1 MKTKFRVFTA
11 LLLAL
16 MVLVSVLPLQAAAE
30 IGQSGTATRAEAENT
45 AEAALSVKPM
55 LTPSYTP
62 SASYR
67 SGKYYTQLCNVSIT
81 GNQRTDLVNVARSQL
96 GYHEGD
102 SIEDLNG
109 TGSGSGNY
117 SEYGYWFGTQV
128 KGNTYGH
135 YYAWCAMF
143 VSWCARQAGIPTS
156 VISNAAYAH
165 ADGSNSSG
173 GYSYFHVDY
182 KSPTEYTPQE
192 GDLIF
197 FDKASQAGEW
207 DHVGIVIGVSNGQ
220 VYTIEGNASNAVISG
235 SYPLTDAEIQ
245 CYGLPKYVNGEPDG
259 GTLSNTEVINQKID
273 YLNNNISYFTTTSS
287 ACGTYESNHMCD
299 KCLNTYVVASSW
311 FRNIFGSVSVNNFP
325 EVYDSNGSCYRAGY
339 SCYGFANF
347 AEWYI
352 FKSSNSSSVNVN
364 KIGSYS
370 FNYSNMSRYAQP
382 GDLISFD
389 THYAIFISADSSNG
403 IYVLDSNWAW
413 SSYGQC
419 RVSKHYIPYSNYNTA
434 TINRS
439 TNAPSISPDPTTP
452 PDVENGN
459 WQYRVTGS
467 AGLNV
472 RSGPSTDYPVLTAI
486 PKGTIVTVT
495 QRTSTNW
502 GKMTY
507 NGTTGWGCLD
517 YCELVTSNPTPT
529 PTPTPTP
536 APSGGVQDL
545 TNPKNPNK
553 YSTPPSGTYLNVGDS
568 GTYVRWLQACLNQCG
583 YSCDVDGQF
592 GYGTAEAL
600 KSFQRK
606 YGLTVDGGFGPECR
620 TKIIAVLTVATPNI
634 SVANVENGKKVTI
647 TSGNGAT
654 IFYTTNGSNPTESST
669 KYTGAF
675 TLYGSAT
682 VKAVAMQNC
691 RFNSGVKSTQVT
703 VTRPGKPTISAVCVA
718 QRVWIGWT
726 PTSNTN
732 HYDVRIYR
740 KGSQTEMIC
749 DRGVMNTYAAYDL
762 PAGEYYANVAACTP
776 GGVLYTFSDETDCFT
791 VTDISDNDYQP
802 IATVTS
808 GNHRYTLYEGRMGS
822 WQEAKEFCERQ
833 GGHLVTIT
841 SSEEQQTVKSLL
853 LQYSS
858 DASCWLGC
866 NRLSNGSWA
875 WITDEFFNYT
885 NWRSG
890 EPNNSSNNENYG
902 MAVGDSN
909 AQWND
914 VPMVTNSYNMCVV
927 LEEEIV
933 YHTVTFKDWN
943 GTVLKTEQVQYGGA
957 ATAPANP
964 TRTGYTFTGW
974 DKAFTNVTA
983 DLVVTAQYSANTYTV
998 TFKDWNGTVLKTQQ
1012 VQYGGAATA
1021 PANPTR
1027 TGYTFTGWDK
1037 AFTNVTANLVVTAQ
1051 YVQNEPVSTPV
1062 PSDAPQIVVESK
1074 TTSAGSTVAVN
1085 ISIANNPG
1093 IVSMTLHVNFD
1104 SRLELVSVQDTGLL
1118 PGKVHSTVMLN
1129 PYTLAWENDSA
1140 TQNYTVNGTL
1150 VTLTFNVPENL
1161 EEGDYAVSVSYDSE
1175 GYEIYDFN
1183 AEPVDFAV
1191 VNGKISVTD
1200 IIYGDVNGDGKVNNL
1215 DRLILTRYLANWP
1228 DYPASRIKPGAD
1240 TNADGKINNLD
1251 RLILTRHLA
1260 NWPDYATLPWSSGKS
1275 NASVVGAESGTKD
1288 NEPKIIVN
1296 GVEAAPGDTVS
1307 VGIEIANNPGIIS
1320 MTLDVAFDPALTLLR
1335 VEDTGLL
1342 PGTVPC
1348 TVMQN
1353 PFTLVWTNDSASENF
1368 YVNGTLTYF
1377 VFKVADNA
1385 EPGAY
1390 NITVT
1395 YNLDEYDIYDCNA
1408 EPVEFAVQ
1416 NGAVTVAAAQPEM
1429 HTVTFKDWDGTVLK
1443 TQEVQYGGNAEA
1455 PADPTRTGYTFTG
1468 WDKAFTNITSDLV
1481 VTAQYDINTYTVTF
1495 KDWDGTVLKTQE
1507 VQYGG
1512 DAEAPADPTR
1522 VGYTFTG
1529 WDKEFTNITADL
1541 VVTAQYEINTY
1552 TVTFKDWDG
1561 TVLKTQEVQ
1570 YGGDAEAPADPTR
1583 VGYTFTGWDKEFT
1596 NIMADLVVT
1605 AQYEINTYTVTFKDW
1620 DGTVLKTQEVQYGG
1634 AATAPANPTRTG
1646 YTFTGWDKAFTNIMA
1661 DLVVTAQYE
1670 INTYTV
1676 TFKDWDGTVLKTQ
1689 EVQYGGDAEAPA
1701 DPTRVG
1707 YTFTGWD
1714 KAFTNIMADLVV
1726 TAQYEINT
1734 YTVTFKDWDGTEL
1747 KTQEVQYGGDA
1758 EAPADPTRTGYTFTG
1773 WDKAFTNITAD
1784 LVVTAQYEIN
1794 TYTVTFK
1801 DWDGT
1806 VLKTQEVQHGGN
1818 AEAPADPT
1826 RVGYTFTGWDKA
1838 FTNITADLV
1847 VTAQY
1852 EMLGDVDDDGNVSMA
1867 DALTILRMA
1876 MDILPVENQQIAD
1889 VDGDGFIT
1897 SMDAL
1902 LALRFAMHIEQ

>member
-67 SGKYYTQLCNVSIT
+67 SGKYYTQLCNVSLT

-102 SIEDLNG
+102 NTSQLHGES
-109 TGSGSGNY
+109 SGSRNY
-117 SEYGYWFGTQV
+117 TEYGYWYGTQV
-128 KGNTYGH
+128 QGNSGGS
-135 YYAWCAMF
+135 YYAWCAYF
-143 VSWCARQAGIPTS
+143 ISWCARQAGIPTS
-156 VISNAAYAH
+156 IISNASYAC
-165 ADGSNSSG
+165 AGSDNGDFKNLDYYARGSYTPKVGDLVFFCWEGNSSC
-173 GYSYFHVDY
+173 
-182 KSPTEYTPQE
+182 
-192 GDLIF
+192 
-197 FDKASQAGEW
+197 W
-207 DHVGIVIGVSNGQ
+207 DHVEIVIGV
-220 VYTIEGNASNAVISG
+220 
-235 SYPLTDAEIQ
+235 
-245 CYGLPKYVNGEPDG
+245 
-259 GTLSNTEVINQKID
+259 
-273 YLNNNISYFTTTSS
+273 
-287 ACGTYESNHMCD
+287 
-299 KCLNTYVVASSW
+299 
-311 FRNIFGSVSVNNFP
+311 
-325 EVYDSNGSCYRAGY
+325 
-339 SCYGFANF
+339 
-347 AEWYI
+347 
-352 FKSSNSSSVNVN
+352 
-364 KIGSYS
+364 
-370 FNYSNMSRYAQP
+370 
-382 GDLISFD
+382 
-389 THYAIFISADSSNG
+389 DSSN
-403 IYVLDSNWAW
+403 V
-413 SSYGQC
+413 
-419 RVSKHYIPYSNYNTA
+419 
-434 TINRS
+434 
-439 TNAPSISPDPTTP
+439 TTLG
-452 PDVENGN
+452 GN
-459 WQYRVTGS
+459 
-467 AGLNV
+467 
-472 RSGPSTDYPVLTAI
+472 
-486 PKGTIVTVT
+486 
-495 QRTSTNW
+495 TSTNNVKKRSW
-502 GKMTY
+502 NLSNSYIRGYGVPKYTSKLDAPY
-507 NGTTGWGCLD
+507 VYSIATGPW
-517 YCELVTSNPTPT
+517 
-529 PTPTPTP
+529 
-536 APSGGVQDL
+536 
-545 TNPKNPNK
+545 K
-553 YSTPPSGTYLNVGDS
+553 
-568 GTYVRWLQACLNQCG
+568 TYVEW
-583 YSCDVDGQF
+583 YPV
-592 GYGTAEAL
+592 
-600 KSFQRK
+600 K
-606 YGLTVDGGFGPECR
+606 
-620 TKIIAVLTVATPNI
+620 
-634 SVANVENGKKVTI
+634 
-647 TSGNGAT
+647 GAT
-654 IFYTTNGSNPTESST
+654 SYELRIYAANDTANPVN
-669 KYTGAF
+669 
-675 TLYGSAT
+675 T
-682 VKAVAMQNC
+682 VKSITN
-691 RFNSGVKSTQVT
+691 T
-703 VTRPGKPTISAVCVA
+703 VYGIKLSP
-718 QRVWIGWT
+718 
-726 PTSNTN
+726 
-732 HYDVRIYR
+732 
-740 KGSQTEMIC
+740 
-749 DRGVMNTYAAYDL
+749 
-762 PAGEYYANVAACTP
+762 GEYYTSVTAVNPNYSPT
-776 GGVLYTFSDETDCFT
+776 YTTGPMSPKFT
-791 VTDISDNDYQP
+791 VPSTNDRDP
-802 IATVTS
+802 
-808 GNHRYTLYEGRMGS
+808 LYPKASTFYNGHLYILYDVQTGCWDQANEMCNT
-822 WQEAKEFCERQ
+822 W
-833 GGHLVTIT
+833 GGHLVTINSAQEQAVVYELAKK
-841 SSEEQQTVKSLL
+841 SSKSYCKIGAKANASRQWSWVTGENFSYANWKSGQPDNYNGMEFYAEMDIKAGGTWDDCANVRYGDVCFIVEHEMNETPIKTYSVDNKVKYAVFDKAMPWEDAKNYCEQ
-853 LQYSS
+853 
-858 DASCWLGC
+858 LGGHLATIS
-866 NRLSNGSWA
+866 NKAEQDIIAGLIVNGSRDAYSIGATKRGLDNWS
-875 WITDEFFNYT
+875 WIDGKEFSYT
-885 NWRSG
+885 NWDDGYPVNPYGEGYYIHMVKSG
-890 EPNNSSNNENYG
+890 KWHDIYNITHYGFVCEFELPYTLTINYLYENGSTAAPSYTARVNYG
-902 MAVGDSN
+902 DTYSVTSPNVQGHSPSRQIVSGTMGATNMSV
-909 AQWND
+909 D
-914 VPMVTNSYNMCVV
+914 V
-927 LEEEIV
+927 V
-933 YHTVTFKDWN
+933 YSANTYTVTFKDWN
-943 GTVLKTEQVQYGGA
+943 GTVLKTQQVQYGGA

-983 DLVVTAQYSANTYTV
+983 NLVVTAQYSINTYTV

-1062 PSDAPQIVVESK
+1062 PSDVPQIVVESK

-1443 TQEVQYGGNAEA
+1443 TQEVQH
-1455 PADPTRTGYTFTG
+1455 
-1468 WDKAFTNITSDLV
+1468 
-1481 VTAQYDINTYTVTF
+1481 
-1495 KDWDGTVLKTQE
+1495 
-1507 VQYGG
+1507 GG

-1522 VGYTFTG
+1522 V
-1529 WDKEFTNITADL
+1529 
-1541 VVTAQYEINTY
+1541 
-1552 TVTFKDWDG
+1552 
-1561 TVLKTQEVQ
+1561 
-1570 YGGDAEAPADPTR
+1570 
-1583 VGYTFTGWDKEFT
+1583 
-1596 NIMADLVVT
+1596 
-1605 AQYEINTYTVTFKDW
+1605 
-1620 DGTVLKTQEVQYGG
+1620 
-1634 AATAPANPTRTG
+1634 G

-1714 KAFTNIMADLVV
+1714 KAFTNI
-1726 TAQYEINT
+1726 
-1734 YTVTFKDWDGTEL
+1734 
-1747 KTQEVQYGGDA
+1747 
-1758 EAPADPTRTGYTFTG
+1758 
-1773 WDKAFTNITAD
+1773 TAD
-1784 LVVTAQYEIN
+1784 LVVTAQYSIN

-1806 VLKTQEVQHGGN
+1806 VLKTQEVQHGGD

-1852 EMLGDVDDDGNVSMA
+1852 EMLGDVDGDGNVSMA

>member
-67 SGKYYTQLCNVSIT
+67 SGKYYTQLCNVSLT

-273 YLNNNISYFTTTSS
+273 YLDSKISYFTTTGA
-287 ACGTYESNHMCD
+287 ACGTYESGHHCD
-299 KCLNTYVVASSW
+299 KCLNTNVVASSW
-311 FRNIFGSVSVNNFP
+311 FRNLFGSVSVNNFP
-325 EVYDSNGSCYRAGY
+325 EVYDSDGSCWSAGW

-419 RVSKHYIPYSNYNTA
+419 RVSKHYIPYSSYYTA

-536 APSGGVQDL
+536 APSGSVQDL

-568 GTYVRWLQACLNQCG
+568 GNYVRWLQACLNQCG

-600 KSFQRK
+600 KGFQRA
-606 YGLTVDGGFGPECR
+606 YSLTVDGGFGPECR
-620 TKIIAVLTVATPNI
+620 TKIISVLTVSTPSI
-634 SVANVENGKKVTI
+634 SSSSVSNGTKVTI
-647 TSGNGAT
+647 SGSSGAT
-654 IFYTTNGSNPTESST
+654 IFYTTNGSNPTESSN
-669 KYTGAF
+669 KYNGAF
-675 TLYGSAT
+675 VLSNSAT
-682 VKAVAMQNC
+682 VKAIAMQNC
-691 RFNSGVKSTQVT
+691 RFNSSVASKSVT
-703 VTRPGKPTISAVCVA
+703 VTKHTVTFKDWNGSVLKTQSVFHGGAATAPANPTRTGYTFTGWDKAFTNVTANLVVTAQYSA
-718 QRVWIGWT
+718 
-726 PTSNTN
+726 
-732 HYDVRIYR
+732 
-740 KGSQTEMIC
+740 
-749 DRGVMNTYAAYDL
+749 NTY
-762 PAGEYYANVAACTP
+762 
-776 GGVLYTFSDETDCFT
+776 
-791 VTDISDNDYQP
+791 
-802 IATVTS
+802 
-808 GNHRYTLYEGRMGS
+808 
-822 WQEAKEFCERQ
+822 
-833 GGHLVTIT
+833 
-841 SSEEQQTVKSLL
+841 
-853 LQYSS
+853 
-858 DASCWLGC
+858 
-866 NRLSNGSWA
+866 
-875 WITDEFFNYT
+875 
-885 NWRSG
+885 
-890 EPNNSSNNENYG
+890 
-902 MAVGDSN
+902 
-909 AQWND
+909 
-914 VPMVTNSYNMCVV
+914 
-927 LEEEIV
+927 
-933 YHTVTFKDWN
+933 TVTFKDWN
-943 GTVLKTEQVQYGGA
+943 GTVLKTQQVQYGGA

-964 TRTGYTFTGW
+964 TRVGYTFTGW

-1037 AFTNVTANLVVTAQ
+1037 AFNNVTANLVVTAQ

-1118 PGKVHSTVMLN
+1118 PGQVHPTVMIN
-1129 PYTLAWENDSA
+1129 PYTLVWANDSA
-1140 TQNYTVNGTL
+1140 TQNYTVNGTIA
-1150 VTLTFNVPENL
+1150 TLNFNVPENL
-1161 EEGDYAVSVSYDSE
+1161 EEGDYAISVSYDNDE
-1175 GYEIYDFN
+1175 YEIYDCN
-1183 AEPVDFAV
+1183 AETIDFAV

-1215 DRLILTRYLANWP
+1215 DRLVLTRYLANWP

-1275 NASVVGAESGTKD
+1275 GSAAVEPTSYTKG
-1288 NEPKIIVN
+1288 NEPTVIVN
-1296 GVEAAPGDTVS
+1296 SVEAMPGETVS
-1307 VGIEIANNPGIIS
+1307 VSIDIANNPGIIS
-1320 MTLDVAFDPALTLLR
+1320 MTLDVAFDPSLTLLS
-1335 VEDTGLL
+1335 VDNTGLF
-1342 PGTVPC
+1342 PGYIPC
-1348 TVMQN
+1348 AVMQN
-1353 PFTLVWTNDSASENF
+1353 PYTLVWANDAASEDI
-1368 YVNGTLTYF
+1368 YVNGTIVNF
-1377 VFKVADNA
+1377 VFKVADDA
-1385 EPGAY
+1385 EPGSY
-1390 NITVT
+1390 SIVVT
-1395 YNLDEYDIYDCNA
+1395 YNLDDYDIYNYNS
-1408 EPVEFAVQ
+1408 EPVEFAIQ

-1443 TQEVQYGGNAEA
+1443 TQEVQHGGDAEA

-1468 WDKAFTNITSDLV
+1468 WDKA
-1481 VTAQYDINTYTVTF
+1481 
-1495 KDWDGTVLKTQE
+1495 
-1507 VQYGG
+1507 
-1512 DAEAPADPTR
+1512 
-1522 VGYTFTG
+1522 
-1529 WDKEFTNITADL
+1529 FTNITADL

-1583 VGYTFTGWDKEFT
+1583 VGYTFTGWDKEFI
-1596 NIMADLVVT
+1596 NIA
-1605 AQYEINTYTVTFKDW
+1605 
-1620 DGTVLKTQEVQYGG
+1620 
-1634 AATAPANPTRTG
+1634 
-1646 YTFTGWDKAFTNIMA
+1646 A

-1701 DPTRVG
+1701 DPTR
-1707 YTFTGWD
+1707 
-1714 KAFTNIMADLVV
+1714 
-1726 TAQYEINT
+1726 
-1734 YTVTFKDWDGTEL
+1734 
-1747 KTQEVQYGGDA
+1747 
-1758 EAPADPTRTGYTFTG
+1758 TGYTFTG
-1773 WDKAFTNITAD
+1773 WDK
-1784 LVVTAQYEIN
+1784 E
-1794 TYTVTFK
+1794 
-1801 DWDGT
+1801 
-1806 VLKTQEVQHGGN
+1806 
-1818 AEAPADPT
+1818 
-1826 RVGYTFTGWDKA
+1826 

-1852 EMLGDVDDDGNVSMA
+1852 EMLGDVDGDGNVSMA

>member
-67 SGKYYTQLCNVSIT
+67 SGKYYTQLCNVSLT

-273 YLNNNISYFTTTSS
+273 YLDSKISYFTTTGA
-287 ACGTYESNHMCD
+287 ACGTYESGHHCD
-299 KCLNTYVVASSW
+299 KCLNTNVVASSW
-311 FRNIFGSVSVNNFP
+311 FRNLFGSVSVNNFP
-325 EVYDSNGSCYRAGY
+325 EVYDSDGSCWSAGW

-419 RVSKHYIPYSNYNTA
+419 RVSKHYIPYSSYYTA

-620 TKIIAVLTVATPNI
+620 TKIISVLTVSTPSI
-634 SVANVENGKKVTI
+634 SSSSVSNGTKVTI
-647 TSGNGAT
+647 SGSSGAT
-654 IFYTTNGSNPTESST
+654 IFYTTNGSNPTESSN
-669 KYTGAF
+669 KYNGAF
-675 TLYGSAT
+675 VLSNSAT
-682 VKAVAMQNC
+682 VKAIAMQNC
-691 RFNSGVKSTQVT
+691 RFNSSVASKSVT
-703 VTRPGKPTISAVCVA
+703 VTK
-718 QRVWIGWT
+718 
-726 PTSNTN
+726 
-732 HYDVRIYR
+732 
-740 KGSQTEMIC
+740 
-749 DRGVMNTYAAYDL
+749 
-762 PAGEYYANVAACTP
+762 
-776 GGVLYTFSDETDCFT
+776 
-791 VTDISDNDYQP
+791 
-802 IATVTS
+802 
-808 GNHRYTLYEGRMGS
+808 
-822 WQEAKEFCERQ
+822 
-833 GGHLVTIT
+833 
-841 SSEEQQTVKSLL
+841 
-853 LQYSS
+853 
-858 DASCWLGC
+858 
-866 NRLSNGSWA
+866 
-875 WITDEFFNYT
+875 
-885 NWRSG
+885 
-890 EPNNSSNNENYG
+890 
-902 MAVGDSN
+902 
-909 AQWND
+909 
-914 VPMVTNSYNMCVV
+914 
-927 LEEEIV
+927 
-933 YHTVTFKDWN
+933 HTVTFKDWN
-943 GTVLKTEQVQYGGA
+943 GSVLKTQSVFHGGA

-974 DKAFTNVTA
+974 DKAFNNVTA

-1093 IVSMTLHVNFD
+1093 FVTMGIQVAYDSNLTLLSVS
-1104 SRLELVSVQDTGLL
+1104 DTGLVL
-1118 PGKVHSTVMLN
+1118 GQMFSTEIENPQPLYWANPTATADCTVNGKIA
-1129 PYTLAWENDSA
+1129 TLTFKVADNAEEGEYHIRVSYDYD
-1140 TQNYTVNGTL
+1140 NYDIYNQSGEAVQFATVNGTL
-1150 VTLTFNVPENL
+1150 T
-1161 EEGDYAVSVSYDSE
+1161 
-1175 GYEIYDFN
+1175 
-1183 AEPVDFAV
+1183 
-1191 VNGKISVTD
+1191 VTD
-1200 IIYGDVNGDGKVNNL
+1200 VVYGDVNGDGRVNNL
-1215 DRLILTRYLANWP
+1215 DGMVLMRHLAKWP
-1228 DYPASRIKPGAD
+1228 SYPASMISPGAD
-1240 TNADGKINNLD
+1240 VNADGRINNLD
-1251 RLILTRHLA
+1251 GMILMRHLA
-1260 NWPDYATLPWSSGKS
+1260 KWPAYATLPYSSQKGIVAVRPD
-1275 NASVVGAESGTKD
+1275 NTTFENEPTIVVGNA
-1288 NEPKIIVN
+1288 
-1296 GVEAAPGDTVS
+1296 EAAPGETVRIP
-1307 VGIEIANNPGIIS
+1307 IELANNPGVVVMGI
-1320 MTLDVAFDPALTLLR
+1320 MVGYDENLTLLGF
-1335 VEDTGLL
+1335 EDTGLL
-1342 PGTVPC
+1342 PGQLHSTVIENPQPLFWGNTTSGNC
-1348 TVMQN
+1348 T
-1353 PFTLVWTNDSASENF
+1353 ENGVII
-1368 YVNGTLTYF
+1368 YLE
-1377 VFKVADNA
+1377 FKVADDA
-1385 EPGAY
+1385 APGTY
-1390 NITVT
+1390 SITVT
-1395 YNLDEYDIYDCNA
+1395 YDYENYDIYNYDG
-1408 EPVEFAVQ
+1408 EPIEFAVQ

-1443 TQEVQYGGNAEA
+1443 TQEVQH
-1455 PADPTRTGYTFTG
+1455 
-1468 WDKAFTNITSDLV
+1468 
-1481 VTAQYDINTYTVTF
+1481 
-1495 KDWDGTVLKTQE
+1495 
-1507 VQYGG
+1507 GG
-1512 DAEAPADPTR
+1512 D
-1522 VGYTFTG
+1522 
-1529 WDKEFTNITADL
+1529 
-1541 VVTAQYEINTY
+1541 
-1552 TVTFKDWDG
+1552 
-1561 TVLKTQEVQ
+1561 
-1570 YGGDAEAPADPTR
+1570 
-1583 VGYTFTGWDKEFT
+1583 
-1596 NIMADLVVT
+1596 
-1605 AQYEINTYTVTFKDW
+1605 
-1620 DGTVLKTQEVQYGG
+1620 
-1634 AATAPANPTRTG
+1634 
-1646 YTFTGWDKAFTNIMA
+1646 
-1661 DLVVTAQYE
+1661 
-1670 INTYTV
+1670 
-1676 TFKDWDGTVLKTQ
+1676 
-1689 EVQYGGDAEAPA
+1689 
-1701 DPTRVG
+1701 
-1707 YTFTGWD
+1707 
-1714 KAFTNIMADLVV
+1714 
-1726 TAQYEINT
+1726 
-1734 YTVTFKDWDGTEL
+1734 
-1747 KTQEVQYGGDA
+1747 
-1758 EAPADPTRTGYTFTG
+1758 
-1773 WDKAFTNITAD
+1773 
-1784 LVVTAQYEIN
+1784 
-1794 TYTVTFK
+1794 
-1801 DWDGT
+1801 
-1806 VLKTQEVQHGGN
+1806 

-1852 EMLGDVDDDGNVSMA
+1852 EMLGDVDGDGNVSMA

>member
-67 SGKYYTQLCNVSIT
+67 SGKYYTQLCNVSLT

-273 YLNNNISYFTTTSS
+273 YLDSKISYFTTTGA
-287 ACGTYESNHMCD
+287 ACGTYESGHHCD
-299 KCLNTYVVASSW
+299 KCLNTNVVASSW
-311 FRNIFGSVSVNNFP
+311 FRNLFGSVSVNNFP
-325 EVYDSNGSCYRAGY
+325 EVYDSDGSCWSAGW

-419 RVSKHYIPYSNYNTA
+419 RVSKHYIPYSSYYTA

-536 APSGGVQDL
+536 APSGSVQDL

-568 GTYVRWLQACLNQCG
+568 GNYVRWLQACLNQCG

-600 KSFQRK
+600 KGFQRA
-606 YGLTVDGGFGPECR
+606 YSLTVDGGFGPECR
-620 TKIIAVLTVATPNI
+620 TKIISVLTVSTPSI
-634 SVANVENGKKVTI
+634 SSSSVSNGTKVTI
-647 TSGNGAT
+647 SGSSGAT
-654 IFYTTNGSNPTESST
+654 IFYTTNGSNPTESSN
-669 KYTGAF
+669 KYNGAF
-675 TLYGSAT
+675 VLSNSAT
-682 VKAVAMQNC
+682 VKAIAMQNC
-691 RFNSGVKSTQVT
+691 RFNSSVASKSVT
-703 VTRPGKPTISAVCVA
+703 VTKHTVTFKDWNGSVLKTQSVFHGGAATAPANPTRTGYTFTGWDKAFTNVTANLVVTAQYSA
-718 QRVWIGWT
+718 
-726 PTSNTN
+726 
-732 HYDVRIYR
+732 
-740 KGSQTEMIC
+740 
-749 DRGVMNTYAAYDL
+749 NTY
-762 PAGEYYANVAACTP
+762 
-776 GGVLYTFSDETDCFT
+776 
-791 VTDISDNDYQP
+791 
-802 IATVTS
+802 
-808 GNHRYTLYEGRMGS
+808 
-822 WQEAKEFCERQ
+822 
-833 GGHLVTIT
+833 
-841 SSEEQQTVKSLL
+841 
-853 LQYSS
+853 
-858 DASCWLGC
+858 
-866 NRLSNGSWA
+866 
-875 WITDEFFNYT
+875 
-885 NWRSG
+885 
-890 EPNNSSNNENYG
+890 
-902 MAVGDSN
+902 
-909 AQWND
+909 
-914 VPMVTNSYNMCVV
+914 
-927 LEEEIV
+927 
-933 YHTVTFKDWN
+933 TVTFKDWN
-943 GTVLKTEQVQYGGA
+943 GTVLKTQQVQYGGA

-964 TRTGYTFTGW
+964 TRVGYTFTGW

-1027 TGYTFTGWDK
+1027 VGYTFTGWDKAFTNVTANLVVTAQYSINTYTVTFKDWNGTVLKTQQVQYGGAATAPANPTRTGYTFTGWDK
-1037 AFTNVTANLVVTAQ
+1037 AFNNVTANLVVTAQ

-1118 PGKVHSTVMLN
+1118 PGQVHPTVMIN
-1129 PYTLAWENDSA
+1129 PYTLVWANDSA
-1140 TQNYTVNGTL
+1140 TQNYTVNGTIA
-1150 VTLTFNVPENL
+1150 TLNFNVPENL
-1161 EEGDYAVSVSYDSE
+1161 EEGDYAISVSYDNDE
-1175 GYEIYDFN
+1175 YEIYDCN
-1183 AEPVDFAV
+1183 AETIDFAV

-1215 DRLILTRYLANWP
+1215 DRLVLTRYLANWP

-1275 NASVVGAESGTKD
+1275 GSAAVEPTSYTKG
-1288 NEPKIIVN
+1288 NEPTVIVN
-1296 GVEAAPGDTVS
+1296 SVEAMPGETVS
-1307 VGIEIANNPGIIS
+1307 VSIDIANNPGIIS
-1320 MTLDVAFDPALTLLR
+1320 MTLDVAFDPSLTLLS
-1335 VEDTGLL
+1335 VDNTGLF
-1342 PGTVPC
+1342 PGYIPC
-1348 TVMQN
+1348 AVMQN
-1353 PFTLVWTNDSASENF
+1353 PYTLVWANDAASEDI
-1368 YVNGTLTYF
+1368 YVNGTIVNF
-1377 VFKVADNA
+1377 VFKVADDA
-1385 EPGAY
+1385 EPGSY
-1390 NITVT
+1390 SIVVT
-1395 YNLDEYDIYDCNA
+1395 YNLDDYDIYNYNS
-1408 EPVEFAVQ
+1408 EPVEFAIQ

-1443 TQEVQYGGNAEA
+1443 TQEVQHGGDAEA

-1468 WDKAFTNITSDLV
+1468 WDKA
-1481 VTAQYDINTYTVTF
+1481 
-1495 KDWDGTVLKTQE
+1495 
-1507 VQYGG
+1507 
-1512 DAEAPADPTR
+1512 
-1522 VGYTFTG
+1522 
-1529 WDKEFTNITADL
+1529 FTNITADL

-1583 VGYTFTGWDKEFT
+1583 VGYTFTGWDKEFI
-1596 NIMADLVVT
+1596 NIAADLVVT
-1605 AQYEINTYTVTFKDW
+1605 AQYSINTYTVTFKDW

-1634 AATAPANPTRTG
+1634 DAEAPADPTRVG
-1646 YTFTGWDKAFTNIMA
+1646 YTFTGWDKEFINIAA

-1701 DPTRVG
+1701 DPTR
-1707 YTFTGWD
+1707 
-1714 KAFTNIMADLVV
+1714 
-1726 TAQYEINT
+1726 
-1734 YTVTFKDWDGTEL
+1734 
-1747 KTQEVQYGGDA
+1747 
-1758 EAPADPTRTGYTFTG
+1758 TGYTFTG
-1773 WDKAFTNITAD
+1773 WDK
-1784 LVVTAQYEIN
+1784 E
-1794 TYTVTFK
+1794 
-1801 DWDGT
+1801 
-1806 VLKTQEVQHGGN
+1806 
-1818 AEAPADPT
+1818 
-1826 RVGYTFTGWDKA
+1826 

-1852 EMLGDVDDDGNVSMA
+1852 EMLGDVDGDGNVSMA

>member
-67 SGKYYTQLCNVSIT
+67 SGKYYTQLCNVSLT

-109 TGSGSGNY
+109 IGSGSGNY

-273 YLNNNISYFTTTSS
+273 YLNNNISYFTTTGS
-287 ACGTYESNHMCD
+287 ACGTYESNHHCD
-299 KCLNTYVVASSW
+299 KCLNTHVVASSW
-311 FRNIFGSVSVNNFP
+311 FRNLFGSVSVNNFP
-325 EVYDSNGSCYRAGY
+325 EVYDSDGSCYSAGW

-403 IYVLDSNWAW
+403 IYVLDSNWDW
-413 SSYGQC
+413 GSSGQC
-419 RVSKHYIPYSNYNTA
+419 HVYKHYIPYSHYNTA

-439 TNAPSISPDPTTP
+439 TNAPSTSPDPTTP

-600 KSFQRK
+600 KGFQRA

-620 TKIIAVLTVATPNI
+620 TKILEVLTVAAPTI
-634 SVANVENGKKVTI
+634 TTAYDANGTRVTI
-647 TSGNGAT
+647 SGSSGT
-654 IFYTTNGSNPTESST
+654 TVFYTTNGSTPTESSN
-669 KYTGAF
+669 KYTGSFVLNGA
-675 TLYGSAT
+675 AT

-691 RFNSGVKSTQVT
+691 RYNSHVSSYGIT
-703 VTRPGKPTISAVCVA
+703 VTK
-718 QRVWIGWT
+718 
-726 PTSNTN
+726 
-732 HYDVRIYR
+732 
-740 KGSQTEMIC
+740 
-749 DRGVMNTYAAYDL
+749 
-762 PAGEYYANVAACTP
+762 
-776 GGVLYTFSDETDCFT
+776 
-791 VTDISDNDYQP
+791 
-802 IATVTS
+802 
-808 GNHRYTLYEGRMGS
+808 
-822 WQEAKEFCERQ
+822 
-833 GGHLVTIT
+833 
-841 SSEEQQTVKSLL
+841 
-853 LQYSS
+853 
-858 DASCWLGC
+858 
-866 NRLSNGSWA
+866 
-875 WITDEFFNYT
+875 
-885 NWRSG
+885 
-890 EPNNSSNNENYG
+890 
-902 MAVGDSN
+902 
-909 AQWND
+909 
-914 VPMVTNSYNMCVV
+914 
-927 LEEEIV
+927 
-933 YHTVTFKDWN
+933 HTVTFKDWN
-943 GTVLKTEQVQYGGA
+943 GTVLKTQSVYHTGA

-1051 YVQNEPVSTPV
+1051 YSINTYTVTFKDWNGTVLKTQQVQYGGAATAPANPTRAGYTFTGWDKAFTNVTANLVVTAQYVQNEPVSTPV
-1062 PSDAPQIVVESK
+1062 PSDVPQIVVESK

-1443 TQEVQYGGNAEA
+1443 TQEVQH
-1455 PADPTRTGYTFTG
+1455 
-1468 WDKAFTNITSDLV
+1468 
-1481 VTAQYDINTYTVTF
+1481 
-1495 KDWDGTVLKTQE
+1495 
-1507 VQYGG
+1507 
-1512 DAEAPADPTR
+1512 
-1522 VGYTFTG
+1522 
-1529 WDKEFTNITADL
+1529 
-1541 VVTAQYEINTY
+1541 
-1552 TVTFKDWDG
+1552 
-1561 TVLKTQEVQ
+1561 
-1570 YGGDAEAPADPTR
+1570 
-1583 VGYTFTGWDKEFT
+1583 
-1596 NIMADLVVT
+1596 
-1605 AQYEINTYTVTFKDW
+1605 
-1620 DGTVLKTQEVQYGG
+1620 
-1634 AATAPANPTRTG
+1634 
-1646 YTFTGWDKAFTNIMA
+1646 
-1661 DLVVTAQYE
+1661 
-1670 INTYTV
+1670 
-1676 TFKDWDGTVLKTQ
+1676 
-1689 EVQYGGDAEAPA
+1689 GGDAEAPA

-1714 KAFTNIMADLVV
+1714 KAFTSITADLVV
-1726 TAQYEINT
+1726 TARYEINT
-1734 YTVTFKDWDGTEL
+1734 YTVTFKDWNGTVL

-1773 WDKAFTNITAD
+1773 WDK
-1784 LVVTAQYEIN
+1784 E
-1794 TYTVTFK
+1794 
-1801 DWDGT
+1801 
-1806 VLKTQEVQHGGN
+1806 
-1818 AEAPADPT
+1818 
-1826 RVGYTFTGWDKA
+1826 

-1852 EMLGDVDDDGNVSMA
+1852 EMLGDVDGDGNVSMA

-1876 MDILPVENQQIAD
+1876 MDILPVENQHIVD

>member
-62 SASYR
+62 SAYYR
-67 SGKYYTQLCNVSIT
+67 SGKYYTQLCNVSLT

-273 YLNNNISYFTTTSS
+273 YLNNNISYFTTTGS
-287 ACGTYESNHMCD
+287 ACGTYESNHHCD
-299 KCLNTYVVASSW
+299 KCLNTHVVASSW
-311 FRNIFGSVSVNNFP
+311 FRNLFGSVSVNNFP
-325 EVYDSNGSCYRAGY
+325 EVYDSDGSCYSAGW

-403 IYVLDSNWAW
+403 IYVLDSNWDW
-413 SSYGQC
+413 GSSGQC
-419 RVSKHYIPYSNYNTA
+419 HVYKHYIPYSHYNTA

-439 TNAPSISPDPTTP
+439 TNAPSTSPDPTTP

-600 KSFQRK
+600 KGFQRA

-620 TKIIAVLTVATPNI
+620 TKILEVLTVAAPTI
-634 SVANVENGKKVTI
+634 TTAYDANGTRVTI
-647 TSGNGAT
+647 SGSSGT
-654 IFYTTNGSNPTESST
+654 TVFYTTNGSTPTESSN
-669 KYTGAF
+669 KYTGSFVLNGA
-675 TLYGSAT
+675 AT

-691 RFNSGVKSTQVT
+691 RYNSHVSSYGIT
-703 VTRPGKPTISAVCVA
+703 VTK
-718 QRVWIGWT
+718 
-726 PTSNTN
+726 
-732 HYDVRIYR
+732 
-740 KGSQTEMIC
+740 
-749 DRGVMNTYAAYDL
+749 
-762 PAGEYYANVAACTP
+762 
-776 GGVLYTFSDETDCFT
+776 
-791 VTDISDNDYQP
+791 
-802 IATVTS
+802 
-808 GNHRYTLYEGRMGS
+808 
-822 WQEAKEFCERQ
+822 
-833 GGHLVTIT
+833 
-841 SSEEQQTVKSLL
+841 
-853 LQYSS
+853 
-858 DASCWLGC
+858 
-866 NRLSNGSWA
+866 
-875 WITDEFFNYT
+875 
-885 NWRSG
+885 
-890 EPNNSSNNENYG
+890 
-902 MAVGDSN
+902 
-909 AQWND
+909 
-914 VPMVTNSYNMCVV
+914 
-927 LEEEIV
+927 
-933 YHTVTFKDWN
+933 HTVTFKDWN
-943 GTVLKTEQVQYGGA
+943 GTVLKTQSVYHTGA

-1027 TGYTFTGWDK
+1027 AGYTFTGWDK

-1275 NASVVGAESGTKD
+1275 SASVVGAESGTKD

-1408 EPVEFAVQ
+1408 EPVEFAIQ

-1443 TQEVQYGGNAEA
+1443 TQEVQH
-1455 PADPTRTGYTFTG
+1455 
-1468 WDKAFTNITSDLV
+1468 
-1481 VTAQYDINTYTVTF
+1481 
-1495 KDWDGTVLKTQE
+1495 
-1507 VQYGG
+1507 
-1512 DAEAPADPTR
+1512 
-1522 VGYTFTG
+1522 
-1529 WDKEFTNITADL
+1529 
-1541 VVTAQYEINTY
+1541 
-1552 TVTFKDWDG
+1552 
-1561 TVLKTQEVQ
+1561 
-1570 YGGDAEAPADPTR
+1570 
-1583 VGYTFTGWDKEFT
+1583 
-1596 NIMADLVVT
+1596 
-1605 AQYEINTYTVTFKDW
+1605 
-1620 DGTVLKTQEVQYGG
+1620 
-1634 AATAPANPTRTG
+1634 
-1646 YTFTGWDKAFTNIMA
+1646 
-1661 DLVVTAQYE
+1661 
-1670 INTYTV
+1670 
-1676 TFKDWDGTVLKTQ
+1676 
-1689 EVQYGGDAEAPA
+1689 
-1701 DPTRVG
+1701 
-1707 YTFTGWD
+1707 
-1714 KAFTNIMADLVV
+1714 
-1726 TAQYEINT
+1726 
-1734 YTVTFKDWDGTEL
+1734 
-1747 KTQEVQYGGDA
+1747 GGDA

-1784 LVVTAQYEIN
+1784 LVVTAQYE
-1794 TYTVTFK
+1794 
-1801 DWDGT
+1801 
-1806 VLKTQEVQHGGN
+1806 
-1818 AEAPADPT
+1818 
-1826 RVGYTFTGWDKA
+1826 
-1838 FTNITADLV
+1838 
-1847 VTAQY
+1847 
-1852 EMLGDVDDDGNVSMA
+1852 MLGDVDGDGNVSMA

>member
-62 SASYR
+62 SAYYR

-273 YLNNNISYFTTTSS
+273 YLNNNISYFTTTGS
-287 ACGTYESNHMCD
+287 ACGTYESNHHCD
-299 KCLNTYVVASSW
+299 KCLNTHVVASSW
-311 FRNIFGSVSVNNFP
+311 FRNLFGSVSVNNFP
-325 EVYDSNGSCYRAGY
+325 EVYDSDGSCYSAGW

-403 IYVLDSNWAW
+403 IYVLDSNWDW
-413 SSYGQC
+413 GSSGQC
-419 RVSKHYIPYSNYNTA
+419 HVYKHYIPYSHYNTA

-439 TNAPSISPDPTTP
+439 TNAPSTSPDPTTP

-600 KSFQRK
+600 KGFQRA

-620 TKIIAVLTVATPNI
+620 TKILEVLTVAAPTI
-634 SVANVENGKKVTI
+634 TTAYDANGTRVTI
-647 TSGNGAT
+647 SGSSGTT
-654 IFYTTNGSNPTESST
+654 IFYTTNGSTPTESSN
-669 KYTGAF
+669 KYNGSFVLNGA
-675 TLYGSAT
+675 AT

-691 RFNSGVKSTQVT
+691 RYNSHVSSYGIT
-703 VTRPGKPTISAVCVA
+703 VTK
-718 QRVWIGWT
+718 
-726 PTSNTN
+726 
-732 HYDVRIYR
+732 
-740 KGSQTEMIC
+740 
-749 DRGVMNTYAAYDL
+749 
-762 PAGEYYANVAACTP
+762 
-776 GGVLYTFSDETDCFT
+776 
-791 VTDISDNDYQP
+791 
-802 IATVTS
+802 
-808 GNHRYTLYEGRMGS
+808 
-822 WQEAKEFCERQ
+822 
-833 GGHLVTIT
+833 
-841 SSEEQQTVKSLL
+841 
-853 LQYSS
+853 
-858 DASCWLGC
+858 
-866 NRLSNGSWA
+866 
-875 WITDEFFNYT
+875 
-885 NWRSG
+885 
-890 EPNNSSNNENYG
+890 
-902 MAVGDSN
+902 
-909 AQWND
+909 
-914 VPMVTNSYNMCVV
+914 
-927 LEEEIV
+927 
-933 YHTVTFKDWN
+933 HTVTFKDWN
-943 GTVLKTEQVQYGGA
+943 GTVLKTQSVYHTGA

-1027 TGYTFTGWDK
+1027 AGYTFTGWDK

-1093 IVSMTLHVNFD
+1093 FVTMGIQVAYDSNLTLLSVS
-1104 SRLELVSVQDTGLL
+1104 DTGLI
-1118 PGKVHSTVMLN
+1118 PGQMFSTEIENPQPLYWANPTATADCTVNGKIATLTFKVADNAEEGEYHIRVS
-1129 PYTLAWENDSA
+1129 YDYD
-1140 TQNYTVNGTL
+1140 NYDIYNQSGEAVQFATVNGTL
-1150 VTLTFNVPENL
+1150 T
-1161 EEGDYAVSVSYDSE
+1161 
-1175 GYEIYDFN
+1175 
-1183 AEPVDFAV
+1183 
-1191 VNGKISVTD
+1191 VTD
-1200 IIYGDVNGDGKVNNL
+1200 IVYGDVNGDGKVNNL
-1215 DRLILTRYLANWP
+1215 DGMVLMRHLAKWP
-1228 DYPASRIKPGAD
+1228 SYPASMISPGAD
-1240 TNADGKINNLD
+1240 VNADGRINNLD
-1251 RLILTRHLA
+1251 GMILMRHLA
-1260 NWPDYATLPWSSGKS
+1260 KWPAYATLPYSSQKGIVAVQPD
-1275 NASVVGAESGTKD
+1275 NTTFENEPTIVVGNA
-1288 NEPKIIVN
+1288 
-1296 GVEAAPGDTVS
+1296 EAAPGETVRIP
-1307 VGIEIANNPGIIS
+1307 IELANNPGVVVMGI
-1320 MTLDVAFDPALTLLR
+1320 MVGYDENLTLLGF
-1335 VEDTGLL
+1335 EDTGLL
-1342 PGTVPC
+1342 PGQLHSTVIENPQPLFWGNTTSGNC
-1348 TVMQN
+1348 T
-1353 PFTLVWTNDSASENF
+1353 ENGVII
-1368 YVNGTLTYF
+1368 YLE
-1377 VFKVADNA
+1377 FKVADDA
-1385 EPGAY
+1385 APGTY
-1390 NITVT
+1390 SITVT
-1395 YNLDEYDIYDCNA
+1395 YDYENYDIYNYDG
-1408 EPVEFAVQ
+1408 EPIEFAIQ

-1443 TQEVQYGGNAEA
+1443 TQEVQH
-1455 PADPTRTGYTFTG
+1455 
-1468 WDKAFTNITSDLV
+1468 
-1481 VTAQYDINTYTVTF
+1481 
-1495 KDWDGTVLKTQE
+1495 
-1507 VQYGG
+1507 
-1512 DAEAPADPTR
+1512 
-1522 VGYTFTG
+1522 
-1529 WDKEFTNITADL
+1529 
-1541 VVTAQYEINTY
+1541 
-1552 TVTFKDWDG
+1552 
-1561 TVLKTQEVQ
+1561 
-1570 YGGDAEAPADPTR
+1570 
-1583 VGYTFTGWDKEFT
+1583 
-1596 NIMADLVVT
+1596 
-1605 AQYEINTYTVTFKDW
+1605 
-1620 DGTVLKTQEVQYGG
+1620 
-1634 AATAPANPTRTG
+1634 
-1646 YTFTGWDKAFTNIMA
+1646 
-1661 DLVVTAQYE
+1661 
-1670 INTYTV
+1670 
-1676 TFKDWDGTVLKTQ
+1676 
-1689 EVQYGGDAEAPA
+1689 GGDAEAPA

-1726 TAQYEINT
+1726 TAQYE
-1734 YTVTFKDWDGTEL
+1734 
-1747 KTQEVQYGGDA
+1747 
-1758 EAPADPTRTGYTFTG
+1758 
-1773 WDKAFTNITAD
+1773 
-1784 LVVTAQYEIN
+1784 
-1794 TYTVTFK
+1794 
-1801 DWDGT
+1801 
-1806 VLKTQEVQHGGN
+1806 
-1818 AEAPADPT
+1818 
-1826 RVGYTFTGWDKA
+1826 
-1838 FTNITADLV
+1838 
-1847 VTAQY
+1847 
-1852 EMLGDVDDDGNVSMA
+1852 MLGDVDGDGNVSMA

>member
-67 SGKYYTQLCNVSIT
+67 SGKYYTQLCNVSLT

-102 SIEDLNG
+102 NTSQLHGES
-109 TGSGSGNY
+109 SGSRNY
-117 SEYGYWFGTQV
+117 TEYGYWYGTQV
-128 KGNTYGH
+128 QGNSGGS
-135 YYAWCAMF
+135 YYAWCAYF
-143 VSWCARQAGIPTS
+143 ISWCARQAGIPTS
-156 VISNAAYAH
+156 IISNASYAC
-165 ADGSNSSG
+165 AGSDNGDFKNLDYYSRGSYTPKVGDLVFFCWEGNSSC
-173 GYSYFHVDY
+173 
-182 KSPTEYTPQE
+182 
-192 GDLIF
+192 
-197 FDKASQAGEW
+197 W
-207 DHVGIVIGVSNGQ
+207 DHVEIVIGVSSSEVTTLG
-220 VYTIEGNASNAVISG
+220 GNTSNNNVKSRKWSLSNSNIRG
-235 SYPLTDAEIQ
+235 
-245 CYGLPKYVNGEPDG
+245 YGVPKY
-259 GTLSNTEVINQKID
+259 
-273 YLNNNISYFTTTSS
+273 TSKLDAPYVYS
-287 ACGTYESNHMCD
+287 IATGPW
-299 KCLNTYVVASSW
+299 KTYV
-311 FRNIFGSVSVNNFP
+311 
-325 EVYDSNGSCYRAGY
+325 
-339 SCYGFANF
+339 
-347 AEWYI
+347 EWY
-352 FKSSNSSSVNVN
+352 
-364 KIGSYS
+364 
-370 FNYSNMSRYAQP
+370 
-382 GDLISFD
+382 
-389 THYAIFISADSSNG
+389 
-403 IYVLDSNWAW
+403 
-413 SSYGQC
+413 
-419 RVSKHYIPYSNYNTA
+419 
-434 TINRS
+434 
-439 TNAPSISPDPTTP
+439 
-452 PDVENGN
+452 
-459 WQYRVTGS
+459 
-467 AGLNV
+467 
-472 RSGPSTDYPVLTAI
+472 PV
-486 PKGTIVTVT
+486 K
-495 QRTSTNW
+495 
-502 GKMTY
+502 
-507 NGTTGWGCLD
+507 
-517 YCELVTSNPTPT
+517 
-529 PTPTPTP
+529 
-536 APSGGVQDL
+536 
-545 TNPKNPNK
+545 
-553 YSTPPSGTYLNVGDS
+553 
-568 GTYVRWLQACLNQCG
+568 
-583 YSCDVDGQF
+583 
-592 GYGTAEAL
+592 
-600 KSFQRK
+600 
-606 YGLTVDGGFGPECR
+606 
-620 TKIIAVLTVATPNI
+620 
-634 SVANVENGKKVTI
+634 
-647 TSGNGAT
+647 GAT
-654 IFYTTNGSNPTESST
+654 SYELRIYAANDTANPVN
-669 KYTGAF
+669 
-675 TLYGSAT
+675 T
-682 VKAVAMQNC
+682 VKSITN
-691 RFNSGVKSTQVT
+691 T
-703 VTRPGKPTISAVCVA
+703 VYGIKLSP
-718 QRVWIGWT
+718 
-726 PTSNTN
+726 
-732 HYDVRIYR
+732 
-740 KGSQTEMIC
+740 
-749 DRGVMNTYAAYDL
+749 
-762 PAGEYYANVAACTP
+762 GEYYTSVTAVNPNYSPT
-776 GGVLYTFSDETDCFT
+776 YTTGPMSPKFT
-791 VTDISDNDYQP
+791 VPSTNDRDP
-802 IATVTS
+802 
-808 GNHRYTLYEGRMGS
+808 LYPKASTFYNGHLYILYDVQTGCWDQANEMCNT
-822 WQEAKEFCERQ
+822 W
-833 GGHLVTIT
+833 GGHLVTINSAQEQAVVYELAKK
-841 SSEEQQTVKSLL
+841 SSKSYCKIGAKANASRQWSWVTGENFSYANWKSGQPDNYNGMEFYAEMDIKAGGTWSDCANVRYGDVCFIVEHEMNETPIKTYSVDNKVKYAVFDKAMPWEDAKNYCEQ
-853 LQYSS
+853 
-858 DASCWLGC
+858 LGGHLATIS
-866 NRLSNGSWA
+866 NKAEQDIIAGLIVNGSRDAYSIGATKRGLDNWS
-875 WITDEFFNYT
+875 WIDGKEFSYT
-885 NWRSG
+885 NWDDGYPVNPYGEGYYIHMVKSG
-890 EPNNSSNNENYG
+890 KWHDIYNITHYGFVCEFELPYTLTINYLYENGSTAAPSYTARVNYG
-902 MAVGDSN
+902 DTYSVTSPNVQGHSPSRQTVSGTMGATNMSV
-909 AQWND
+909 D
-914 VPMVTNSYNMCVV
+914 VV
-927 LEEEIV
+927 
-933 YHTVTFKDWN
+933 
-943 GTVLKTEQVQYGGA
+943 
-957 ATAPANP
+957 
-964 TRTGYTFTGW
+964 
-974 DKAFTNVTA
+974 
-983 DLVVTAQYSANTYTV
+983 YSANTYTV

-1027 TGYTFTGWDK
+1027 AGYTFTGWDK

-1062 PSDAPQIVVESK
+1062 PSDVPQIVVESK

-1443 TQEVQYGGNAEA
+1443 TQEVQH
-1455 PADPTRTGYTFTG
+1455 
-1468 WDKAFTNITSDLV
+1468 
-1481 VTAQYDINTYTVTF
+1481 
-1495 KDWDGTVLKTQE
+1495 
-1507 VQYGG
+1507 GG

-1529 WDKEFTNITADL
+1529 WDKAFTSITADL
-1541 VVTAQYEINTY
+1541 VVTARYEINTY
-1552 TVTFKDWDG
+1552 TVTFKDW
-1561 TVLKTQEVQ
+1561 
-1570 YGGDAEAPADPTR
+1570 
-1583 VGYTFTGWDKEFT
+1583 
-1596 NIMADLVVT
+1596 N
-1605 AQYEINTYTVTFKDW
+1605 
-1620 DGTVLKTQEVQYGG
+1620 
-1634 AATAPANPTRTG
+1634 
-1646 YTFTGWDKAFTNIMA
+1646 
-1661 DLVVTAQYE
+1661 
-1670 INTYTV
+1670 
-1676 TFKDWDGTVLKTQ
+1676 GTVLKTQ

-1734 YTVTFKDWDGTEL
+1734 YTVTFKDWNGTVL

-1773 WDKAFTNITAD
+1773 WDK
-1784 LVVTAQYEIN
+1784 E
-1794 TYTVTFK
+1794 
-1801 DWDGT
+1801 
-1806 VLKTQEVQHGGN
+1806 
-1818 AEAPADPT
+1818 
-1826 RVGYTFTGWDKA
+1826 

-1852 EMLGDVDDDGNVSMA
+1852 EMLGDVDGDGNVSMA

-1876 MDILPVENQQIAD
+1876 MDILPVENQHIVD

>member
-67 SGKYYTQLCNVSIT
+67 SGKYYTQLCNVSLT

-102 SIEDLNG
+102 NTSQLHGES
-109 TGSGSGNY
+109 SGSSNY
-117 SEYGYWFGTQV
+117 TEYGYWYGTQV
-128 KGNTYGH
+128 QGH
-135 YYAWCAMF
+135 SGGSYYAWCAYF
-143 VSWCARQAGIPTS
+143 ISWCARQAGIPTS
-156 VISNAAYAH
+156 IISNASYAC
-165 ADGSNSSG
+165 AGSDNGDFKNLDYYARGSYTPKVGDLVFFCWEGNSSC
-173 GYSYFHVDY
+173 
-182 KSPTEYTPQE
+182 
-192 GDLIF
+192 
-197 FDKASQAGEW
+197 W
-207 DHVGIVIGVSNGQ
+207 DHVEIVIGV
-220 VYTIEGNASNAVISG
+220 
-235 SYPLTDAEIQ
+235 
-245 CYGLPKYVNGEPDG
+245 
-259 GTLSNTEVINQKID
+259 
-273 YLNNNISYFTTTSS
+273 
-287 ACGTYESNHMCD
+287 
-299 KCLNTYVVASSW
+299 
-311 FRNIFGSVSVNNFP
+311 
-325 EVYDSNGSCYRAGY
+325 
-339 SCYGFANF
+339 
-347 AEWYI
+347 
-352 FKSSNSSSVNVN
+352 
-364 KIGSYS
+364 
-370 FNYSNMSRYAQP
+370 
-382 GDLISFD
+382 
-389 THYAIFISADSSNG
+389 DSSN
-403 IYVLDSNWAW
+403 V
-413 SSYGQC
+413 
-419 RVSKHYIPYSNYNTA
+419 
-434 TINRS
+434 
-439 TNAPSISPDPTTP
+439 TTLG
-452 PDVENGN
+452 GN
-459 WQYRVTGS
+459 
-467 AGLNV
+467 
-472 RSGPSTDYPVLTAI
+472 
-486 PKGTIVTVT
+486 
-495 QRTSTNW
+495 TSTNNVKKRSW
-502 GKMTY
+502 NLSNSYIRGYGVPKYTS
-507 NGTTGWGCLD
+507 G
-517 YCELVTSNPTPT
+517 SNPTPT
-529 PTPTPTP
+529 PTP
-536 APSGGVQDL
+536 SGSVQDL

-703 VTRPGKPTISAVCVA
+703 IDRPGKPSINAVCVA
-718 QRVWIGWT
+718 QRVWIKWA
-726 PTSNTN
+726 PTANTH
-732 HYDVRIYR
+732 HYDVRIYPE
-740 KGSQTEMIC
+740 GSQTEIIC
-749 DRGVMNTYAAYDL
+749 EYGVTNSYMAFEL
-762 PAGEYYANVAACTP
+762 PAGKYYANVASCNQN
-776 GGVLYTFSDETDCFT
+776 GSVYTFSDSTSVFT
-791 VTDISDNDYQP
+791 VTNITDSSYQP
-802 IATVTS
+802 AATVTS
-808 GNHRYTLYEGRMGS
+808 GGHRYVLYPDRMGS

-841 SSEEQQTVKSLL
+841 SAAEQQTVQSLL
-853 LQYSS
+853 QQYSS

-866 NRLSNGSWA
+866 KLMNDGSWMWVTGEA
-875 WITDEFFNYT
+875 FDYT
-885 NWRSG
+885 NWRTG
-890 EPNNSSNNENYG
+890 EPNNSSNDEGYG
-902 MAVGDSN
+902 MVVGDYN
-909 AQWND
+909 GQWND
-914 VPMVTNSYNMCVV
+914 VAMTTGSYNLCVV
-927 LEEEIV
+927 LELELT

-943 GTVLKTEQVQYGGA
+943 GTVLKTQQVEHGKAATAPANPTRTGYTFTGWDKAFTNVTANLVVTAQYSANTYTVTFKDWNGTVLKTQQVQYGGA

-974 DKAFTNVTA
+974 DKAFNNVTA
-983 DLVVTAQYSANTYTV
+983 NLVVTAQYSANTYTV

-1093 IVSMTLHVNFD
+1093 FVTMGIQVAYDSNLTLLSVS
-1104 SRLELVSVQDTGLL
+1104 DTGLV
-1118 PGKVHSTVMLN
+1118 PGQMFSTEIENPQPLYWANPTATADCTVNGKIATLTFKVADNAEEGEYHIRVS
-1129 PYTLAWENDSA
+1129 YDYD
-1140 TQNYTVNGTL
+1140 NYDIYNQSGEAVQFATVNGTL
-1150 VTLTFNVPENL
+1150 T
-1161 EEGDYAVSVSYDSE
+1161 
-1175 GYEIYDFN
+1175 
-1183 AEPVDFAV
+1183 
-1191 VNGKISVTD
+1191 VTD
-1200 IIYGDVNGDGKVNNL
+1200 VVYGDVNGDGRVNNL
-1215 DRLILTRYLANWP
+1215 DGMVLMRHLAKWP
-1228 DYPASRIKPGAD
+1228 SYPASMISPGAD
-1240 TNADGKINNLD
+1240 VNADGRINNLD
-1251 RLILTRHLA
+1251 GMILMRHLA
-1260 NWPDYATLPWSSGKS
+1260 KWPAYATLPYSSQKGIVAVRPD
-1275 NASVVGAESGTKD
+1275 NTTFENEPTIVVGNA
-1288 NEPKIIVN
+1288 
-1296 GVEAAPGDTVS
+1296 EAAPGETVRIP
-1307 VGIEIANNPGIIS
+1307 IELANNPGVVVMGI
-1320 MTLDVAFDPALTLLR
+1320 MVGYDENLTLLGF
-1335 VEDTGLL
+1335 EDTGLL
-1342 PGTVPC
+1342 PGQLHSTVIENPQPLFWGNTTSGNC
-1348 TVMQN
+1348 T
-1353 PFTLVWTNDSASENF
+1353 ENGVII
-1368 YVNGTLTYF
+1368 YLE
-1377 VFKVADNA
+1377 FKVADDA
-1385 EPGAY
+1385 APGTY
-1390 NITVT
+1390 SITVT
-1395 YNLDEYDIYDCNA
+1395 YDYENYDIYNYDG
-1408 EPVEFAVQ
+1408 EPIEFAIQ

-1443 TQEVQYGGNAEA
+1443 TQEVQH
-1455 PADPTRTGYTFTG
+1455 
-1468 WDKAFTNITSDLV
+1468 
-1481 VTAQYDINTYTVTF
+1481 
-1495 KDWDGTVLKTQE
+1495 
-1507 VQYGG
+1507 GG

-1570 YGGDAEAPADPTR
+1570 HGGDAEAPADPTR
-1583 VGYTFTGWDKEFT
+1583 TGYTFTGWDKAFT

-1689 EVQYGGDAEAPA
+1689 EVQHGGD
-1701 DPTRVG
+1701 
-1707 YTFTGWD
+1707 
-1714 KAFTNIMADLVV
+1714 
-1726 TAQYEINT
+1726 
-1734 YTVTFKDWDGTEL
+1734 
-1747 KTQEVQYGGDA
+1747 
-1758 EAPADPTRTGYTFTG
+1758 
-1773 WDKAFTNITAD
+1773 
-1784 LVVTAQYEIN
+1784 
-1794 TYTVTFK
+1794 
-1801 DWDGT
+1801 
-1806 VLKTQEVQHGGN
+1806 

-1852 EMLGDVDDDGNVSMA
+1852 EMLGDVDGDGNVSMA

>member
-273 YLNNNISYFTTTSS
+273 YLNNNISYFTTTGS
-287 ACGTYESNHMCD
+287 ACGTYESNHHCD
-299 KCLNTYVVASSW
+299 KCLNTHVVASSW
-311 FRNIFGSVSVNNFP
+311 FRNLFGSVSVNNFP
-325 EVYDSNGSCYRAGY
+325 EVYDSDGSCYSAGW

-403 IYVLDSNWAW
+403 IYVLDSNWDW
-413 SSYGQC
+413 GSSGQC
-419 RVSKHYIPYSNYNTA
+419 HVYKHYIPYSHYNTA

-439 TNAPSISPDPTTP
+439 TNAPSTSPDPTTP

-600 KSFQRK
+600 KGFQRA

-620 TKIIAVLTVATPNI
+620 TKILEVLTVAAPTI
-634 SVANVENGKKVTI
+634 TTAYDANGTRVTI
-647 TSGNGAT
+647 SGSSGT
-654 IFYTTNGSNPTESST
+654 TVFYTTNGSTPTESSN
-669 KYTGAF
+669 KYTGSFVLNGA
-675 TLYGSAT
+675 AT

-691 RFNSGVKSTQVT
+691 RYNSHVSSYGIT
-703 VTRPGKPTISAVCVA
+703 VTK
-718 QRVWIGWT
+718 
-726 PTSNTN
+726 
-732 HYDVRIYR
+732 
-740 KGSQTEMIC
+740 
-749 DRGVMNTYAAYDL
+749 
-762 PAGEYYANVAACTP
+762 
-776 GGVLYTFSDETDCFT
+776 
-791 VTDISDNDYQP
+791 
-802 IATVTS
+802 
-808 GNHRYTLYEGRMGS
+808 
-822 WQEAKEFCERQ
+822 
-833 GGHLVTIT
+833 
-841 SSEEQQTVKSLL
+841 
-853 LQYSS
+853 
-858 DASCWLGC
+858 
-866 NRLSNGSWA
+866 
-875 WITDEFFNYT
+875 
-885 NWRSG
+885 
-890 EPNNSSNNENYG
+890 
-902 MAVGDSN
+902 
-909 AQWND
+909 
-914 VPMVTNSYNMCVV
+914 
-927 LEEEIV
+927 
-933 YHTVTFKDWN
+933 HTVTFKDWN
-943 GTVLKTEQVQYGGA
+943 GTVLKTQSVYHTGA

-1037 AFTNVTANLVVTAQ
+1037 EFTNVTANLVVTAQ

-1093 IVSMTLHVNFD
+1093 FVTMGIQVAYDSNLTLLSVS
-1104 SRLELVSVQDTGLL
+1104 DTGLV
-1118 PGKVHSTVMLN
+1118 PGQMFSTEIENPQPLYWANPTATADCTVNGKIATLTFKVADNAEEGEYHIRVS
-1129 PYTLAWENDSA
+1129 YDYD
-1140 TQNYTVNGTL
+1140 NYDIYNQSGEAVQFATVNGTL
-1150 VTLTFNVPENL
+1150 T
-1161 EEGDYAVSVSYDSE
+1161 
-1175 GYEIYDFN
+1175 
-1183 AEPVDFAV
+1183 
-1191 VNGKISVTD
+1191 VTD
-1200 IIYGDVNGDGKVNNL
+1200 VVYGDVNGDGRVNNL
-1215 DRLILTRYLANWP
+1215 DGMVLMRHLAKWP
-1228 DYPASRIKPGAD
+1228 SYPASMISPGAD
-1240 TNADGKINNLD
+1240 VNADGRINNLD
-1251 RLILTRHLA
+1251 GMILMRHLA
-1260 NWPDYATLPWSSGKS
+1260 KWPAYATLPYSSQKGIVAVRPD
-1275 NASVVGAESGTKD
+1275 NTTFENEPTIVVGNA
-1288 NEPKIIVN
+1288 
-1296 GVEAAPGDTVS
+1296 EAAPGETVRIP
-1307 VGIEIANNPGIIS
+1307 IELANNPGVVVMGI
-1320 MTLDVAFDPALTLLR
+1320 MVGYDENLTLLGF
-1335 VEDTGLL
+1335 EDTGLL
-1342 PGTVPC
+1342 PGQLHSTVIENPQPLFWGNTTSGNC
-1348 TVMQN
+1348 T
-1353 PFTLVWTNDSASENF
+1353 ENGVII
-1368 YVNGTLTYF
+1368 YLE
-1377 VFKVADNA
+1377 FKVADDA
-1385 EPGAY
+1385 APGTY
-1390 NITVT
+1390 SITVT
-1395 YNLDEYDIYDCNA
+1395 YDYENYDIYNYDG
-1408 EPVEFAVQ
+1408 EPIEFAVQ

-1443 TQEVQYGGNAEA
+1443 TQEVQH
-1455 PADPTRTGYTFTG
+1455 
-1468 WDKAFTNITSDLV
+1468 
-1481 VTAQYDINTYTVTF
+1481 
-1495 KDWDGTVLKTQE
+1495 
-1507 VQYGG
+1507 GG

-1570 YGGDAEAPADPTR
+1570 YGGDAEAPA
-1583 VGYTFTGWDKEFT
+1583 E
-1596 NIMADLVVT
+1596 
-1605 AQYEINTYTVTFKDW
+1605 
-1620 DGTVLKTQEVQYGG
+1620 
-1634 AATAPANPTRTG
+1634 PTRTG

-1670 INTYTV
+1670 
-1676 TFKDWDGTVLKTQ
+1676 
-1689 EVQYGGDAEAPA
+1689 
-1701 DPTRVG
+1701 
-1707 YTFTGWD
+1707 
-1714 KAFTNIMADLVV
+1714 
-1726 TAQYEINT
+1726 
-1734 YTVTFKDWDGTEL
+1734 
-1747 KTQEVQYGGDA
+1747 
-1758 EAPADPTRTGYTFTG
+1758 
-1773 WDKAFTNITAD
+1773 
-1784 LVVTAQYEIN
+1784 
-1794 TYTVTFK
+1794 
-1801 DWDGT
+1801 
-1806 VLKTQEVQHGGN
+1806 
-1818 AEAPADPT
+1818 
-1826 RVGYTFTGWDKA
+1826 
-1838 FTNITADLV
+1838 
-1847 VTAQY
+1847 
-1852 EMLGDVDDDGNVSMA
+1852 MLGDVDGDGNVSMA

>member
-67 SGKYYTQLCNVSIT
+67 SGKYYTQLCNVSLT

-102 SIEDLNG
+102 NTSQLHGES
-109 TGSGSGNY
+109 SGSRNY
-117 SEYGYWFGTQV
+117 TEYGYWYGTQV
-128 KGNTYGH
+128 QGNSGGS
-135 YYAWCAMF
+135 YYAWCAYF
-143 VSWCARQAGIPTS
+143 ISWCARQAGIPTS
-156 VISNAAYAH
+156 IISNASYAC
-165 ADGSNSSG
+165 AGSDNGDFKNLDYYARGSYTPKVGDLVFFCWEGNSSC
-173 GYSYFHVDY
+173 
-182 KSPTEYTPQE
+182 
-192 GDLIF
+192 
-197 FDKASQAGEW
+197 W
-207 DHVGIVIGVSNGQ
+207 DHVEIVIGVSSSEVTTLG
-220 VYTIEGNASNAVISG
+220 GN
-235 SYPLTDAEIQ
+235 
-245 CYGLPKYVNGEPDG
+245 
-259 GTLSNTEVINQKID
+259 
-273 YLNNNISYFTTTSS
+273 
-287 ACGTYESNHMCD
+287 
-299 KCLNTYVVASSW
+299 
-311 FRNIFGSVSVNNFP
+311 
-325 EVYDSNGSCYRAGY
+325 
-339 SCYGFANF
+339 
-347 AEWYI
+347 
-352 FKSSNSSSVNVN
+352 
-364 KIGSYS
+364 
-370 FNYSNMSRYAQP
+370 
-382 GDLISFD
+382 
-389 THYAIFISADSSNG
+389 
-403 IYVLDSNWAW
+403 
-413 SSYGQC
+413 
-419 RVSKHYIPYSNYNTA
+419 
-434 TINRS
+434 
-439 TNAPSISPDPTTP
+439 
-452 PDVENGN
+452 
-459 WQYRVTGS
+459 
-467 AGLNV
+467 
-472 RSGPSTDYPVLTAI
+472 
-486 PKGTIVTVT
+486 
-495 QRTSTNW
+495 TSTNNVKKRSW
-502 GKMTY
+502 NLSNSYIRGYGVPKYTSKLDAPY
-507 NGTTGWGCLD
+507 VYSIATGPW
-517 YCELVTSNPTPT
+517 
-529 PTPTPTP
+529 
-536 APSGGVQDL
+536 
-545 TNPKNPNK
+545 K
-553 YSTPPSGTYLNVGDS
+553 
-568 GTYVRWLQACLNQCG
+568 TYVEW
-583 YSCDVDGQF
+583 YPV
-592 GYGTAEAL
+592 
-600 KSFQRK
+600 K
-606 YGLTVDGGFGPECR
+606 
-620 TKIIAVLTVATPNI
+620 
-634 SVANVENGKKVTI
+634 
-647 TSGNGAT
+647 GAT
-654 IFYTTNGSNPTESST
+654 SYELRIYAANDTANPVN
-669 KYTGAF
+669 
-675 TLYGSAT
+675 T
-682 VKAVAMQNC
+682 VKSITN
-691 RFNSGVKSTQVT
+691 T
-703 VTRPGKPTISAVCVA
+703 VYGIKLSP
-718 QRVWIGWT
+718 
-726 PTSNTN
+726 
-732 HYDVRIYR
+732 
-740 KGSQTEMIC
+740 
-749 DRGVMNTYAAYDL
+749 
-762 PAGEYYANVAACTP
+762 GEYYASVTAVNPNYSPT
-776 GGVLYTFSDETDCFT
+776 YTTGPMSPKFT
-791 VTDISDNDYQP
+791 VPSTNDRDP
-802 IATVTS
+802 
-808 GNHRYTLYEGRMGS
+808 LYPKASTFYNGHLYILYDVQTGCWDQANEMCNT
-822 WQEAKEFCERQ
+822 W
-833 GGHLVTIT
+833 GGHLVTINSAQEQAVVYELAKK
-841 SSEEQQTVKSLL
+841 SSKSYCKIGAKANASRQWSWVTGENFSYANWKSGQPDNYNGMEFYAEMDIKAGGTWDDCANVRYGDVCFIVEHEMNETPIKTYSVDNKVKYAVFDKAMPWEDAKNYCEQ
-853 LQYSS
+853 
-858 DASCWLGC
+858 LGGHLATIS
-866 NRLSNGSWA
+866 NKAEQDIIAGLIVNGSRDAYSIGATKRGLDNWS
-875 WITDEFFNYT
+875 WIDGKEFSYT
-885 NWRSG
+885 NWDDGYPVNPYGEGYYIHMVKSG
-890 EPNNSSNNENYG
+890 KWHDIYNITHYGFVCEFELPYTLTINYLYENGSTAAPSYTARVNYG
-902 MAVGDSN
+902 DTYSVTSPNVQGHSPSRQIVSGTMGATNMSV
-909 AQWND
+909 D
-914 VPMVTNSYNMCVV
+914 V
-927 LEEEIV
+927 V
-933 YHTVTFKDWN
+933 YSANTYTVTFKDWN
-943 GTVLKTEQVQYGGA
+943 GTVLKTQQVQYGGAATAPANPTRAGYTFTGWDKAFNKVTADLVVTAQYSINTYTVTFKDWNGTVLKTQQVEHGKAATAPANPTRTGYTFTGWDKAFTNVTANLVVTAQYSANTYTVTFKDWNGTGLKTQQVQYGGA

-983 DLVVTAQYSANTYTV
+983 DLVVTAQY
-998 TFKDWNGTVLKTQQ
+998 
-1012 VQYGGAATA
+1012 
-1021 PANPTR
+1021 
-1027 TGYTFTGWDK
+1027 
-1037 AFTNVTANLVVTAQ
+1037 
-1051 YVQNEPVSTPV
+1051 VQNEPVSTPV
-1062 PSDAPQIVVESK
+1062 PSDVPQIVVESK
-1074 TTSAGSTVAVN
+1074 TASAGSTVAVN

-1443 TQEVQYGGNAEA
+1443 TQEVQH
-1455 PADPTRTGYTFTG
+1455 
-1468 WDKAFTNITSDLV
+1468 
-1481 VTAQYDINTYTVTF
+1481 
-1495 KDWDGTVLKTQE
+1495 
-1507 VQYGG
+1507 
-1512 DAEAPADPTR
+1512 
-1522 VGYTFTG
+1522 
-1529 WDKEFTNITADL
+1529 
-1541 VVTAQYEINTY
+1541 
-1552 TVTFKDWDG
+1552 
-1561 TVLKTQEVQ
+1561 
-1570 YGGDAEAPADPTR
+1570 
-1583 VGYTFTGWDKEFT
+1583 
-1596 NIMADLVVT
+1596 
-1605 AQYEINTYTVTFKDW
+1605 
-1620 DGTVLKTQEVQYGG
+1620 
-1634 AATAPANPTRTG
+1634 
-1646 YTFTGWDKAFTNIMA
+1646 
-1661 DLVVTAQYE
+1661 
-1670 INTYTV
+1670 
-1676 TFKDWDGTVLKTQ
+1676 
-1689 EVQYGGDAEAPA
+1689 
-1701 DPTRVG
+1701 
-1707 YTFTGWD
+1707 
-1714 KAFTNIMADLVV
+1714 
-1726 TAQYEINT
+1726 
-1734 YTVTFKDWDGTEL
+1734 
-1747 KTQEVQYGGDA
+1747 GGDA

-1801 DWDGT
+1801 DWNGT
-1806 VLKTQEVQHGGN
+1806 VLKTQEVQYGGD

-1826 RVGYTFTGWDKA
+1826 RTGYTFTGWDKA

-1852 EMLGDVDDDGNVSMA
+1852 EMLGDVDGDGNVSMA

-1876 MDILPVENQQIAD
+1876 MDILPVENQHIAD

>member
-67 SGKYYTQLCNVSIT
+67 SGKYYTQLCNVSLT

-102 SIEDLNG
+102 NTSQLHGES
-109 TGSGSGNY
+109 SGSRNY
-117 SEYGYWFGTQV
+117 TEYGYWYGTQV
-128 KGNTYGH
+128 QGNSGGS
-135 YYAWCAMF
+135 YYAWCAYF
-143 VSWCARQAGIPTS
+143 ISWCARQAGIPTS
-156 VISNAAYAH
+156 IISNASYAC
-165 ADGSNSSG
+165 AGSDNGDFKNLDYYARGSYTPKVGDLVFFCWEGNSSC
-173 GYSYFHVDY
+173 
-182 KSPTEYTPQE
+182 
-192 GDLIF
+192 
-197 FDKASQAGEW
+197 W
-207 DHVGIVIGVSNGQ
+207 DHVEIVIGV
-220 VYTIEGNASNAVISG
+220 
-235 SYPLTDAEIQ
+235 
-245 CYGLPKYVNGEPDG
+245 
-259 GTLSNTEVINQKID
+259 
-273 YLNNNISYFTTTSS
+273 
-287 ACGTYESNHMCD
+287 
-299 KCLNTYVVASSW
+299 
-311 FRNIFGSVSVNNFP
+311 
-325 EVYDSNGSCYRAGY
+325 
-339 SCYGFANF
+339 
-347 AEWYI
+347 
-352 FKSSNSSSVNVN
+352 
-364 KIGSYS
+364 
-370 FNYSNMSRYAQP
+370 
-382 GDLISFD
+382 
-389 THYAIFISADSSNG
+389 DSSN
-403 IYVLDSNWAW
+403 V
-413 SSYGQC
+413 
-419 RVSKHYIPYSNYNTA
+419 
-434 TINRS
+434 
-439 TNAPSISPDPTTP
+439 TTLG
-452 PDVENGN
+452 GN
-459 WQYRVTGS
+459 
-467 AGLNV
+467 
-472 RSGPSTDYPVLTAI
+472 
-486 PKGTIVTVT
+486 
-495 QRTSTNW
+495 TSTNNVKKRSW
-502 GKMTY
+502 NLSNSYIRGYGVPKYTSKLDAPY
-507 NGTTGWGCLD
+507 VYSIATGPW
-517 YCELVTSNPTPT
+517 
-529 PTPTPTP
+529 
-536 APSGGVQDL
+536 
-545 TNPKNPNK
+545 K
-553 YSTPPSGTYLNVGDS
+553 
-568 GTYVRWLQACLNQCG
+568 TYVEW
-583 YSCDVDGQF
+583 YPV
-592 GYGTAEAL
+592 
-600 KSFQRK
+600 K
-606 YGLTVDGGFGPECR
+606 
-620 TKIIAVLTVATPNI
+620 
-634 SVANVENGKKVTI
+634 
-647 TSGNGAT
+647 GAT
-654 IFYTTNGSNPTESST
+654 SYELRIYAANDTANPVN
-669 KYTGAF
+669 
-675 TLYGSAT
+675 T
-682 VKAVAMQNC
+682 VKSITN
-691 RFNSGVKSTQVT
+691 T
-703 VTRPGKPTISAVCVA
+703 VYGIKLSP
-718 QRVWIGWT
+718 
-726 PTSNTN
+726 
-732 HYDVRIYR
+732 
-740 KGSQTEMIC
+740 
-749 DRGVMNTYAAYDL
+749 
-762 PAGEYYANVAACTP
+762 GEYYTSVTAVNPNYSPT
-776 GGVLYTFSDETDCFT
+776 YTTGPMSPKFT
-791 VTDISDNDYQP
+791 VPSTNDRDP
-802 IATVTS
+802 
-808 GNHRYTLYEGRMGS
+808 LYPKASTFYNGHLYILYDVQTGCWDQANEMCNT
-822 WQEAKEFCERQ
+822 W
-833 GGHLVTIT
+833 GGHLVTINSAQEQAVVYELAKK
-841 SSEEQQTVKSLL
+841 SSKSYCKIGAKANASRQWSWVTGENFSYANWKSGQPDNYNGMEFYAEMDIKAGGTWDDCANVRYGDVCFIVEHEMNETPIKTYSVDNKVKYAVFDKAMPWEDAKNYCEQ
-853 LQYSS
+853 
-858 DASCWLGC
+858 LGGHLATIS
-866 NRLSNGSWA
+866 NKAEQDIIAGLIVNGSRDAYSIGATKRGLDNWS
-875 WITDEFFNYT
+875 WIDGKEFSYT
-885 NWRSG
+885 NWDDGYPVNPYGEGYYIHMVKSG
-890 EPNNSSNNENYG
+890 KWHDIYNITHYGFVCEFELPYTLTINYLYENGSTAAPSYTARVNYG
-902 MAVGDSN
+902 DTYSVTSPNVQGHSPSRQIVSGTMGATNMSV
-909 AQWND
+909 D
-914 VPMVTNSYNMCVV
+914 V
-927 LEEEIV
+927 V
-933 YHTVTFKDWN
+933 YSANTYTVTFKDWN
-943 GTVLKTEQVQYGGA
+943 GTVLKTQQVQYGGAATAPANPTRTGYTFTGWDKAFNNVTADLVVTAQYSINTYTVTFKDWNGTVLNTQQVQYGGA

-983 DLVVTAQYSANTYTV
+983 NLVVTAQYSANTYTV

-1027 TGYTFTGWDK
+1027 TGYTFTSWDKAFTNVTANLVVTAQYSINTYTVTFKDWNGTVLKTQQVQYGGAATAPANPTRVGYTFTGWDK

-1062 PSDAPQIVVESK
+1062 PSDVPQIVVESK

-1443 TQEVQYGGNAEA
+1443 TQEVQHGGDAEAPADPTRVGYTFTGWDKAFTNVTADLVVTAQYEINNYTVTFKDWDGTVLKTQEVQYGGDAEA

-1468 WDKAFTNITSDLV
+1468 WDKEFTNIMADLV
-1481 VTAQYDINTYTVTF
+1481 VTAQYEINTYTVTFKDWSGTVLKTQEVQYGGDAEAPADPTRVGYTFTGWDKAFTNIMADLVVTAQYEINTYTVTF

-1583 VGYTFTGWDKEFT
+1583 TGYTFTGWDKVFT
-1596 NIMADLVVT
+1596 NITADLIVT

-1620 DGTVLKTQEVQYGG
+1620 DGTVLKTQEVQHGG
-1634 AATAPANPTRTG
+1634 DAEAPADPTRVG
-1646 YTFTGWDKAFTNIMA
+1646 YTFTGWNKAFTNVTA

-1701 DPTRVG
+1701 
-1707 YTFTGWD
+1707 
-1714 KAFTNIMADLVV
+1714 
-1726 TAQYEINT
+1726 E
-1734 YTVTFKDWDGTEL
+1734 
-1747 KTQEVQYGGDA
+1747 
-1758 EAPADPTRTGYTFTG
+1758 PTRTGYTFTG
-1773 WDKAFTNITAD
+1773 WDKEFTNIM
-1784 LVVTAQYEIN
+1784 
-1794 TYTVTFK
+1794 
-1801 DWDGT
+1801 
-1806 VLKTQEVQHGGN
+1806 
-1818 AEAPADPT
+1818 
-1826 RVGYTFTGWDKA
+1826 
-1838 FTNITADLV
+1838 ADLV

-1852 EMLGDVDDDGNVSMA
+1852 EMLGDVDGDGNVSMA

>member
-67 SGKYYTQLCNVSIT
+67 SGKYYTQLCNVSLT

-273 YLNNNISYFTTTSS
+273 YLDSKISYFTTTGA
-287 ACGTYESNHMCD
+287 ACGTYESGHHCD
-299 KCLNTYVVASSW
+299 KCLNTNVVASSW
-311 FRNIFGSVSVNNFP
+311 FRNLFGSVSVNNFP
-325 EVYDSNGSCYRAGY
+325 EVYDSDGSCWSAGW

-419 RVSKHYIPYSNYNTA
+419 RVSKHYIPYSSYYTA

-536 APSGGVQDL
+536 APSGSVQDL

-620 TKIIAVLTVATPNI
+620 TKILEVLTVAAPTI
-634 SVANVENGKKVTI
+634 TTAYDANGTRVTI
-647 TSGNGAT
+647 SGSSGTT
-654 IFYTTNGSNPTESST
+654 IFYTTNGSTPTESSN
-669 KYTGAF
+669 KYNGSFVLNGA
-675 TLYGSAT
+675 AT

-691 RFNSGVKSTQVT
+691 RYNSHVSSYGIT
-703 VTRPGKPTISAVCVA
+703 VTK
-718 QRVWIGWT
+718 
-726 PTSNTN
+726 
-732 HYDVRIYR
+732 
-740 KGSQTEMIC
+740 
-749 DRGVMNTYAAYDL
+749 
-762 PAGEYYANVAACTP
+762 
-776 GGVLYTFSDETDCFT
+776 
-791 VTDISDNDYQP
+791 
-802 IATVTS
+802 
-808 GNHRYTLYEGRMGS
+808 
-822 WQEAKEFCERQ
+822 
-833 GGHLVTIT
+833 
-841 SSEEQQTVKSLL
+841 
-853 LQYSS
+853 
-858 DASCWLGC
+858 
-866 NRLSNGSWA
+866 
-875 WITDEFFNYT
+875 
-885 NWRSG
+885 
-890 EPNNSSNNENYG
+890 
-902 MAVGDSN
+902 
-909 AQWND
+909 
-914 VPMVTNSYNMCVV
+914 
-927 LEEEIV
+927 
-933 YHTVTFKDWN
+933 HTVTFKDWN
-943 GTVLKTEQVQYGGA
+943 GTVLKTQSVYH
-957 ATAPANP
+957 T
-964 TRTGYTFTGW
+964 
-974 DKAFTNVTA
+974 
-983 DLVVTAQYSANTYTV
+983 
-998 TFKDWNGTVLKTQQ
+998 
-1012 VQYGGAATA
+1012 GAATA

-1093 IVSMTLHVNFD
+1093 FVTMGIQVAYDSNLTLLSVS
-1104 SRLELVSVQDTGLL
+1104 DTGLV
-1118 PGKVHSTVMLN
+1118 PGQMFSTEIENPQPLYWANPTATADCTVNGKIATLTFKVADNAEEGEYHIRVS
-1129 PYTLAWENDSA
+1129 YDYD
-1140 TQNYTVNGTL
+1140 NYDIYNQSGEAVQFATVNGTL
-1150 VTLTFNVPENL
+1150 T
-1161 EEGDYAVSVSYDSE
+1161 
-1175 GYEIYDFN
+1175 
-1183 AEPVDFAV
+1183 
-1191 VNGKISVTD
+1191 VTD
-1200 IIYGDVNGDGKVNNL
+1200 VVYGDVNGDGRVNNL
-1215 DRLILTRYLANWP
+1215 DGMVLMRHLAKWP
-1228 DYPASRIKPGAD
+1228 SYPASMISPGAD
-1240 TNADGKINNLD
+1240 VNADGRINNLD
-1251 RLILTRHLA
+1251 GMILMRHLA
-1260 NWPDYATLPWSSGKS
+1260 KWPAYATLPYSSQKGIVAVRPD
-1275 NASVVGAESGTKD
+1275 NTTFENEPTIVVGNA
-1288 NEPKIIVN
+1288 
-1296 GVEAAPGDTVS
+1296 EAAPGETVRIP
-1307 VGIEIANNPGIIS
+1307 IELANNPGVVVMGI
-1320 MTLDVAFDPALTLLR
+1320 MVGYDENLTLLGF
-1335 VEDTGLL
+1335 EDTGLL
-1342 PGTVPC
+1342 PGQLHSTVIENPQPLFWGNTTSGNC
-1348 TVMQN
+1348 T
-1353 PFTLVWTNDSASENF
+1353 ENGVII
-1368 YVNGTLTYF
+1368 YLE
-1377 VFKVADNA
+1377 FKVADDA
-1385 EPGAY
+1385 APGTY
-1390 NITVT
+1390 SITVT
-1395 YNLDEYDIYDCNA
+1395 YDYENYDIYNYDG
-1408 EPVEFAVQ
+1408 EPIEFAIQ

-1443 TQEVQYGGNAEA
+1443 TQEVQH
-1455 PADPTRTGYTFTG
+1455 
-1468 WDKAFTNITSDLV
+1468 
-1481 VTAQYDINTYTVTF
+1481 
-1495 KDWDGTVLKTQE
+1495 
-1507 VQYGG
+1507 GG
-1512 DAEAPADPTR
+1512 D
-1522 VGYTFTG
+1522 
-1529 WDKEFTNITADL
+1529 
-1541 VVTAQYEINTY
+1541 
-1552 TVTFKDWDG
+1552 
-1561 TVLKTQEVQ
+1561 
-1570 YGGDAEAPADPTR
+1570 
-1583 VGYTFTGWDKEFT
+1583 
-1596 NIMADLVVT
+1596 
-1605 AQYEINTYTVTFKDW
+1605 
-1620 DGTVLKTQEVQYGG
+1620 
-1634 AATAPANPTRTG
+1634 
-1646 YTFTGWDKAFTNIMA
+1646 
-1661 DLVVTAQYE
+1661 
-1670 INTYTV
+1670 
-1676 TFKDWDGTVLKTQ
+1676 
-1689 EVQYGGDAEAPA
+1689 
-1701 DPTRVG
+1701 
-1707 YTFTGWD
+1707 
-1714 KAFTNIMADLVV
+1714 
-1726 TAQYEINT
+1726 
-1734 YTVTFKDWDGTEL
+1734 
-1747 KTQEVQYGGDA
+1747 
-1758 EAPADPTRTGYTFTG
+1758 
-1773 WDKAFTNITAD
+1773 
-1784 LVVTAQYEIN
+1784 
-1794 TYTVTFK
+1794 
-1801 DWDGT
+1801 
-1806 VLKTQEVQHGGN
+1806 

-1852 EMLGDVDDDGNVSMA
+1852 EMLGDVDGDGNVSMA

>member
-67 SGKYYTQLCNVSIT
+67 SGKYYTQLCNVSLT

-273 YLNNNISYFTTTSS
+273 YLDSKISYFTTTGA
-287 ACGTYESNHMCD
+287 ACGTYESGHHCD
-299 KCLNTYVVASSW
+299 KCLNTNVVASSW
-311 FRNIFGSVSVNNFP
+311 FRNLFGSVSVNNFP
-325 EVYDSNGSCYRAGY
+325 EVYDSDGSCWSAGW

-419 RVSKHYIPYSNYNTA
+419 RVSKHYIPYSSYYTA

-536 APSGGVQDL
+536 APSGSVQDL

-620 TKIIAVLTVATPNI
+620 TKIISVLTVSTPSI
-634 SVANVENGKKVTI
+634 SSSSVSNGTKVTI
-647 TSGNGAT
+647 SGSSGAT
-654 IFYTTNGSNPTESST
+654 IFYTTNGSNPTESSN
-669 KYTGAF
+669 KYNGAF
-675 TLYGSAT
+675 VLSNSAT
-682 VKAVAMQNC
+682 VKAIAMQNC
-691 RFNSGVKSTQVT
+691 RFNSSVASKSVT
-703 VTRPGKPTISAVCVA
+703 VTK
-718 QRVWIGWT
+718 
-726 PTSNTN
+726 
-732 HYDVRIYR
+732 
-740 KGSQTEMIC
+740 
-749 DRGVMNTYAAYDL
+749 
-762 PAGEYYANVAACTP
+762 
-776 GGVLYTFSDETDCFT
+776 
-791 VTDISDNDYQP
+791 
-802 IATVTS
+802 
-808 GNHRYTLYEGRMGS
+808 
-822 WQEAKEFCERQ
+822 
-833 GGHLVTIT
+833 
-841 SSEEQQTVKSLL
+841 
-853 LQYSS
+853 
-858 DASCWLGC
+858 
-866 NRLSNGSWA
+866 
-875 WITDEFFNYT
+875 
-885 NWRSG
+885 
-890 EPNNSSNNENYG
+890 
-902 MAVGDSN
+902 
-909 AQWND
+909 
-914 VPMVTNSYNMCVV
+914 
-927 LEEEIV
+927 
-933 YHTVTFKDWN
+933 HTVTFKDWN
-943 GTVLKTEQVQYGGA
+943 GSVLKTQSVFHGGA

-974 DKAFTNVTA
+974 DKAFNNVTA
-983 DLVVTAQYSANTYTV
+983 DLVVTAQYSANTYTVTFKDWNGTVLKTQQVQYGGAATAPANPTRAGYTFTGWDKAFTNVTANLVVTAQYSINSYTVTFKDWNGTVLKTQQVQYGGAATAPANPTRAGYTFTGWDKAFTNVTANLVVTAQYSINTYTV

-1443 TQEVQYGGNAEA
+1443 TQEVQ
-1455 PADPTRTGYTFTG
+1455 R
-1468 WDKAFTNITSDLV
+1468 
-1481 VTAQYDINTYTVTF
+1481 
-1495 KDWDGTVLKTQE
+1495 
-1507 VQYGG
+1507 GG
-1512 DAEAPADPTR
+1512 D
-1522 VGYTFTG
+1522 
-1529 WDKEFTNITADL
+1529 
-1541 VVTAQYEINTY
+1541 
-1552 TVTFKDWDG
+1552 
-1561 TVLKTQEVQ
+1561 
-1570 YGGDAEAPADPTR
+1570 
-1583 VGYTFTGWDKEFT
+1583 
-1596 NIMADLVVT
+1596 
-1605 AQYEINTYTVTFKDW
+1605 
-1620 DGTVLKTQEVQYGG
+1620 
-1634 AATAPANPTRTG
+1634 
-1646 YTFTGWDKAFTNIMA
+1646 
-1661 DLVVTAQYE
+1661 
-1670 INTYTV
+1670 
-1676 TFKDWDGTVLKTQ
+1676 
-1689 EVQYGGDAEAPA
+1689 
-1701 DPTRVG
+1701 
-1707 YTFTGWD
+1707 
-1714 KAFTNIMADLVV
+1714 
-1726 TAQYEINT
+1726 
-1734 YTVTFKDWDGTEL
+1734 
-1747 KTQEVQYGGDA
+1747 
-1758 EAPADPTRTGYTFTG
+1758 
-1773 WDKAFTNITAD
+1773 
-1784 LVVTAQYEIN
+1784 
-1794 TYTVTFK
+1794 
-1801 DWDGT
+1801 
-1806 VLKTQEVQHGGN
+1806 

-1852 EMLGDVDDDGNVSMA
+1852 SINTYTVTFKDWNGTVLKTQEVQHGGDAEAPADPTRTGYTFTGWDKEFTNIMADLVVTAQYEMLGDVDGDGDVSMA

>member
-67 SGKYYTQLCNVSIT
+67 SGKYYTQLCNVSLT

-273 YLNNNISYFTTTSS
+273 YLNNNISYFTTTGS
-287 ACGTYESNHMCD
+287 ACGTYESNHHCD
-299 KCLNTYVVASSW
+299 KCLNTHVVASSW
-311 FRNIFGSVSVNNFP
+311 FRNLFGSVSVNNFP
-325 EVYDSNGSCYRAGY
+325 EVYDSDGSCYSAGW

-403 IYVLDSNWAW
+403 IYVLDSNWDW
-413 SSYGQC
+413 GSSGQC
-419 RVSKHYIPYSNYNTA
+419 HVYKHYIPYSHYNTA

-439 TNAPSISPDPTTP
+439 TNAPSTSPDPTTP

-600 KSFQRK
+600 KGFQRA

-620 TKIIAVLTVATPNI
+620 TKILEVLTVAAPTI
-634 SVANVENGKKVTI
+634 TTAYDANGTRVTI
-647 TSGNGAT
+647 SGSSGTT
-654 IFYTTNGSNPTESST
+654 IFYTTNGSTPTESSN
-669 KYTGAF
+669 KYTGSFVLNGA
-675 TLYGSAT
+675 AT

-691 RFNSGVKSTQVT
+691 RYNSHVSSYGIT
-703 VTRPGKPTISAVCVA
+703 VTK
-718 QRVWIGWT
+718 
-726 PTSNTN
+726 
-732 HYDVRIYR
+732 
-740 KGSQTEMIC
+740 
-749 DRGVMNTYAAYDL
+749 
-762 PAGEYYANVAACTP
+762 
-776 GGVLYTFSDETDCFT
+776 
-791 VTDISDNDYQP
+791 
-802 IATVTS
+802 
-808 GNHRYTLYEGRMGS
+808 
-822 WQEAKEFCERQ
+822 
-833 GGHLVTIT
+833 
-841 SSEEQQTVKSLL
+841 
-853 LQYSS
+853 
-858 DASCWLGC
+858 
-866 NRLSNGSWA
+866 
-875 WITDEFFNYT
+875 
-885 NWRSG
+885 
-890 EPNNSSNNENYG
+890 
-902 MAVGDSN
+902 
-909 AQWND
+909 
-914 VPMVTNSYNMCVV
+914 
-927 LEEEIV
+927 
-933 YHTVTFKDWN
+933 HTVTFKDWN
-943 GTVLKTEQVQYGGA
+943 GTVLKTQSVYHTGA

-1027 TGYTFTGWDK
+1027 AGYTFTGWDK

-1443 TQEVQYGGNAEA
+1443 TQEVQYGGDAEA
-1455 PADPTRTGYTFTG
+1455 PADPTRVGYTFTG
-1468 WDKAFTNITSDLV
+1468 WDRAFTNIMADLV
-1481 VTAQYDINTYTVTF
+1481 VTAQYEINTYTVTF
-1495 KDWDGTVLKTQE
+1495 KDWNGTVLKTQQ
-1507 VQYGG
+1507 VQHGG

-1541 VVTAQYEINTY
+1541 VITAQSEINTY

-1570 YGGDAEAPADPTR
+1570 HGGDAEAPAD
-1583 VGYTFTGWDKEFT
+1583 
-1596 NIMADLVVT
+1596 
-1605 AQYEINTYTVTFKDW
+1605 
-1620 DGTVLKTQEVQYGG
+1620 
-1634 AATAPANPTRTG
+1634 PTRTG

-1670 INTYTV
+1670 
-1676 TFKDWDGTVLKTQ
+1676 
-1689 EVQYGGDAEAPA
+1689 
-1701 DPTRVG
+1701 
-1707 YTFTGWD
+1707 
-1714 KAFTNIMADLVV
+1714 
-1726 TAQYEINT
+1726 
-1734 YTVTFKDWDGTEL
+1734 
-1747 KTQEVQYGGDA
+1747 
-1758 EAPADPTRTGYTFTG
+1758 
-1773 WDKAFTNITAD
+1773 
-1784 LVVTAQYEIN
+1784 
-1794 TYTVTFK
+1794 
-1801 DWDGT
+1801 
-1806 VLKTQEVQHGGN
+1806 
-1818 AEAPADPT
+1818 
-1826 RVGYTFTGWDKA
+1826 
-1838 FTNITADLV
+1838 
-1847 VTAQY
+1847 
-1852 EMLGDVDDDGNVSMA
+1852 MLGDVDGDGNVSMA

>member
-67 SGKYYTQLCNVSIT
+67 SGKYYTQLCNVSLT

-273 YLNNNISYFTTTSS
+273 YLNNNISYFTTTGS
-287 ACGTYESNHMCD
+287 ACGTYESNHHCD
-299 KCLNTYVVASSW
+299 KCLNTHVVASSW
-311 FRNIFGSVSVNNFP
+311 FRNLFGSVSVNNFP
-325 EVYDSNGSCYRAGY
+325 EVYDSDGSCYSAGW

-403 IYVLDSNWAW
+403 IYVLDSNWDW
-413 SSYGQC
+413 GSSGQC
-419 RVSKHYIPYSNYNTA
+419 HVYKHYIPYSHYNTA

-600 KSFQRK
+600 KGFQRA

-620 TKIIAVLTVATPNI
+620 TKILEVLTVAAPTI
-634 SVANVENGKKVTI
+634 TTAYDANGTRVTI
-647 TSGNGAT
+647 SGSSGT
-654 IFYTTNGSNPTESST
+654 TVFYTTNGSTPTESSN
-669 KYTGAF
+669 KYTGSFVLNGA
-675 TLYGSAT
+675 AT

-691 RFNSGVKSTQVT
+691 RYNSHVSSYGIT
-703 VTRPGKPTISAVCVA
+703 VTK
-718 QRVWIGWT
+718 
-726 PTSNTN
+726 
-732 HYDVRIYR
+732 
-740 KGSQTEMIC
+740 
-749 DRGVMNTYAAYDL
+749 
-762 PAGEYYANVAACTP
+762 
-776 GGVLYTFSDETDCFT
+776 
-791 VTDISDNDYQP
+791 
-802 IATVTS
+802 
-808 GNHRYTLYEGRMGS
+808 
-822 WQEAKEFCERQ
+822 
-833 GGHLVTIT
+833 
-841 SSEEQQTVKSLL
+841 
-853 LQYSS
+853 
-858 DASCWLGC
+858 
-866 NRLSNGSWA
+866 
-875 WITDEFFNYT
+875 
-885 NWRSG
+885 
-890 EPNNSSNNENYG
+890 
-902 MAVGDSN
+902 
-909 AQWND
+909 
-914 VPMVTNSYNMCVV
+914 
-927 LEEEIV
+927 
-933 YHTVTFKDWN
+933 HTVTFKDWN
-943 GTVLKTEQVQYGGA
+943 GTVLKTQSVYH
-957 ATAPANP
+957 T
-964 TRTGYTFTGW
+964 
-974 DKAFTNVTA
+974 
-983 DLVVTAQYSANTYTV
+983 
-998 TFKDWNGTVLKTQQ
+998 
-1012 VQYGGAATA
+1012 GAATA

-1062 PSDAPQIVVESK
+1062 PSDVPQIVVESK

-1093 IVSMTLHVNFD
+1093 FVTMGIQVAYDSNLTLLSVS
-1104 SRLELVSVQDTGLL
+1104 DTGLV
-1118 PGKVHSTVMLN
+1118 PGQMFSTEIENPQPLYWANPTATADCTVNGKIATLTFKVADNAEEGEYHIRVS
-1129 PYTLAWENDSA
+1129 YDYD
-1140 TQNYTVNGTL
+1140 NYDIYNQSGEAVQFATVNGTL
-1150 VTLTFNVPENL
+1150 T
-1161 EEGDYAVSVSYDSE
+1161 
-1175 GYEIYDFN
+1175 
-1183 AEPVDFAV
+1183 
-1191 VNGKISVTD
+1191 VTD
-1200 IIYGDVNGDGKVNNL
+1200 VVYGDVNGDGRVNNL
-1215 DRLILTRYLANWP
+1215 DGMVLMRHLAKWP
-1228 DYPASRIKPGAD
+1228 SYPASMISPGAD
-1240 TNADGKINNLD
+1240 VNADGRINNLD
-1251 RLILTRHLA
+1251 GMILMRHLA
-1260 NWPDYATLPWSSGKS
+1260 KWPAYATLPYSSQKGIVAVRPD
-1275 NASVVGAESGTKD
+1275 NTTFENEPTIVVGNA
-1288 NEPKIIVN
+1288 
-1296 GVEAAPGDTVS
+1296 EAAPGETVRIP
-1307 VGIEIANNPGIIS
+1307 IELANNPGVVVMGI
-1320 MTLDVAFDPALTLLR
+1320 MVGYDENLTLLGF
-1335 VEDTGLL
+1335 EDTGLL
-1342 PGTVPC
+1342 PGQLHSTVIENPQPLFWGNTTSGNC
-1348 TVMQN
+1348 T
-1353 PFTLVWTNDSASENF
+1353 ENGVII
-1368 YVNGTLTYF
+1368 YLE
-1377 VFKVADNA
+1377 FKVADDA
-1385 EPGAY
+1385 APGTY
-1390 NITVT
+1390 SITVT
-1395 YNLDEYDIYDCNA
+1395 YDYENYDIYNYDG
-1408 EPVEFAVQ
+1408 EPIEFAVQ

-1429 HTVTFKDWDGTVLK
+1429 HTVTFKDWDGTELK
-1443 TQEVQYGGNAEA
+1443 TQEVQHGGDAEA

-1468 WDKAFTNITSDLV
+1468 WDKAFTNIT
-1481 VTAQYDINTYTVTF
+1481 
-1495 KDWDGTVLKTQE
+1495 
-1507 VQYGG
+1507 
-1512 DAEAPADPTR
+1512 
-1522 VGYTFTG
+1522 
-1529 WDKEFTNITADL
+1529 
-1541 VVTAQYEINTY
+1541 
-1552 TVTFKDWDG
+1552 
-1561 TVLKTQEVQ
+1561 
-1570 YGGDAEAPADPTR
+1570 
-1583 VGYTFTGWDKEFT
+1583 
-1596 NIMADLVVT
+1596 
-1605 AQYEINTYTVTFKDW
+1605 
-1620 DGTVLKTQEVQYGG
+1620 
-1634 AATAPANPTRTG
+1634 
-1646 YTFTGWDKAFTNIMA
+1646 
-1661 DLVVTAQYE
+1661 
-1670 INTYTV
+1670 
-1676 TFKDWDGTVLKTQ
+1676 
-1689 EVQYGGDAEAPA
+1689 
-1701 DPTRVG
+1701 
-1707 YTFTGWD
+1707 
-1714 KAFTNIMADLVV
+1714 ADLVV

-1773 WDKAFTNITAD
+1773 WDKEFTNIM
-1784 LVVTAQYEIN
+1784 
-1794 TYTVTFK
+1794 
-1801 DWDGT
+1801 
-1806 VLKTQEVQHGGN
+1806 
-1818 AEAPADPT
+1818 
-1826 RVGYTFTGWDKA
+1826 
-1838 FTNITADLV
+1838 ADLV

-1852 EMLGDVDDDGNVSMA
+1852 EMLGDVDGDGNVSMA